1 MKKIVFLIALALAS
15 SALVS
20 SGYAQQGTP
29 SPTLDALQRADGV
42 KIVPEKFLRAYDPVT
57 IFFTTDTGPA
67 TGGPEDSPERLVM
80 MEPAVAGSWQW
91 LGPRALQF
99 RPADKWQPLAR
110 IKIGML
116 GHDKEAGGETELIP
130 LLPVPVSTLPAS
142 GDDPVNELDQ
152 ITLTF
157 AEPVDIAAL
166 ARLLSIELRPAPG
179 IGDEG
184 GLMLGAQDFDIQPL
198 ERNSRSDQ
206 QSYVV
211 KLHTSVPDG
220 RVVLVRLK
228 LADTPDFSDQI
239 FELRARTAVPFTMT
253 NSDCGRGFDAAT
265 TDGIMRCTSNAT
277 AGDSSGP
284 VDDNGNPVDNADAG
298 APPAPSGQNRGLT
311 FRFSSNPVAGDQL
324 SVRDALRISPPVDD
338 LTAEASN
345 GHLYIHGRF
354 LTDKV
359 YTLNVATG
367 ALKDDRG
374 RPLATGFS
382 EKFAFSPE
390 QSSLVWDASQGVV
403 ERFGPQLV
411 PLRGR
416 GYDRADVRIHAI
428 DPLSRDFWPFPQAG
442 LDTKDDDAPPLP
454 GKEPQKWAPSDDI
467 SADAIGARV
476 KALGSPA
483 ISQFVDLP
491 IHKGG
496 VDTKFG
502 LDLKPFFA
510 KIVGAYQPG
519 TYLVGLRAVDNQT
532 RHWLRVQVTDLTLSA
547 VEEQDRVRFAV
558 TSLGTGSPIGG
569 AQIQLDGLR
578 DGKYVTLAAGTTDA
592 QGFFSW
598 ELKQRAEAKI
608 RRVIVTKGLDT
619 LVIDPDHAPAQYA
632 QGNWTKPAASWLDWT
647 TNPDEDRAEQAR
659 TLCHVFTERPIYRPE
674 EPVHIKGYVRSYLG
688 GHLTL
693 PKQGGQIVI
702 TGPDKQEWRVPVKL
716 DAYGSFYHKFD
727 AETPATGDYKV
738 RFEPGDPAKAADQTE
753 PQQKSG
759 NDDENVDSQ
768 TKDNNADDGEADDA
782 QSDTTQPA
790 DADGNATTSDDASD
804 TADNTVQCGSIS
816 FKKEAYRLPTFEV
829 VLNNPQTVPLDSSF
843 NVDLIAR
850 YFAGGLLA
858 DRPIRWRAV
867 QYPYNW
873 TPPGHDGFLF
883 STDSRY
889 SGGDE
894 FKSSPALERDG
905 STDAGG
911 ASRITFDTT
920 IEPTAQPRRYMIEA
934 TVTGDD
940 DLQVRSITNV
950 CAVPPFV
957 LGLKVPRYVPKPGA
971 IEPQILAVDGNGDP
985 VAGLEMTARLIHRNW
1000 TSTLQASD
1008 FSQGS
1013 AKYVT
1018 QEMDDTVLER
1028 KITSTKD
1035 IQTLALE
1042 ATDAGVYIIQLE
1054 ATDKIGRRQ
1063 QVSVDFFVGG
1073 TTPVTWSQAPART
1086 AVVTTDK
1093 DSYIP
1098 GETANLL
1105 IQSPFQTARAL
1116 AVIEEPEGK
1125 FRYDWVDI
1133 ADGYGHYAV
1142 TVRKEYMPEVPVHF
1156 LIMRGRLETSTPS
1169 PNAPFDQGKPVTIA
1183 ATKTVT
1189 VKPVKNTVTVT
1200 MDYPKKARPG
1210 DEVEVTLHLADDTGH
1225 PIAGNATFWMI
1236 DQAVLSLAPEQ
1247 PLDPLHNFI
1256 VKRQSTMA
1264 LRDTRNMAFGI
1275 IPLDEVP
1282 GGDEREDWGTDNNI
1296 SVRKNF
1302 TPVPIYL
1309 PDVKV
1314 GPDGTAK
1321 IKVKL
1326 PDSLTVF
1333 KLRAKAVSGPDR
1345 FGYGTG
1351 EMLIRQEIVAQPAL
1365 PRFLRFGDQFEAGVN
1380 ARVVEGGG
1388 GGGIATIASDGLTL
1402 EGGKDLSF
1410 VWEQNKPAHIGV
1422 LASVPEPK
1430 PGKED
1435 VRLRFGVERQADHA
1449 RDNVE
1454 ITLPVKPDRIPTRDY
1469 EIVEI
1474 PAGGSKTLS
1483 VPQEDV
1489 RPGSFQRVMTL
1500 TSDPAL
1506 AKLVA
1511 GLNVLLES
1519 PYGSTEQ
1526 RISLASSSV
1535 VFKSFAPILAAA
1547 KLDKRVDDDV
1557 HNTVLAIGQAVDAD
1571 GLVGFWPHSRGNVS
1585 LTAWAYSFLVA
1596 ADKAGEPTDKA
1607 LTDRLASVLKLSL
1620 RSDYPHLITG
1630 DEIRERVEALTALA
1644 EGGKLDPAYT
1654 AELARS
1660 AALMPNVSVARMTAA
1675 AAGAPDADQRLV
1687 GGLADTMWS
1696 RVRILSRNGQLV
1708 YDGQAQDDG
1717 NPIILPSEARS
1728 LAETVRAAALTS
1740 EADPRYPALKNAL
1753 LQLGEG
1759 DGWGSTNATSAA
1771 IRALATAW
1779 QRPTTPLPL
1788 TLTQNAV
1795 VQARTLDA
1803 NTPVLRQVTLDPGSV
1818 TINNMGTTSA
1828 LALVETSYLSAEAGY
1843 KAQAQSQGFA
1853 LTRTLYRVAAGDVP
1867 PEKLTPDAKGTI
1879 TLKVGDVLEER
1890 VELVVS
1896 EDRTH
1901 VALTMPLAAGLDP
1914 LNPNIATAPA
1924 EAAPAVASTLP
1935 SDWVSYGDDQ
1945 VFSASDRLP
1954 KGNYTFAYRM
1964 RALIPG
1970 SYTQPQAFAETMYQ
1984 KGVRGTSA
1992 ALQIV
1997 VVAK

>member
-15 SALVS
+15 STLIA
-20 SGYAQQGTP
+20 SGHAQQGAA
-29 SPTLDALQRADGV
+29 SPTLDVLQRADGV
-42 KIVPEKFLRAYDPVT
+42 KIVPERFLRAYDPVT
-57 IFFTTDTGPA
+57 IFFPTDTGPA
-67 TGGPEDSPERLVM
+67 AGGPEDSPERFVT
-80 MEPAVAGSWQW
+80 MEPAAAGAWQW

-99 RPADKWQPLAR
+99 RPADKWQPLSR
-110 IKIGML
+110 LKVTML
-116 GHDKEAGGETELIP
+116 AHDKAAGGETELIP
-130 LLPVPVSTLPAS
+130 LLPVPVSTAPAAT
-142 GDDPVNELDQ
+142 DDPISELDQ

-157 AEPVDIAAL
+157 AEPVDVAAL
-166 ARLLSIELRPAPG
+166 SRLLSIELRPAPG

-184 GLMLGAQDFDIQPL
+184 GLMLGAQDFDVQPL

-211 KLHTSVPDG
+211 KLHASVPDG
-220 RVVLVRLK
+220 RVALLRLK
-228 LADTPDFSDQI
+228 LADTPDFSDQT
-239 FELRARTAVPFTMT
+239 FELRVRTAVPFTMIS
-253 NSDCGRGFDAAT
+253 SDCGRGFDAAT
-265 TDGIMRCTSNAT
+265 SDDIMRCTSNAT
-277 AGDSSGP
+277 VSDDSAA
-284 VDDNGNPVDNADAG
+284 VDDDGNPLDNAEA
-298 APPAPSGQNRGLT
+298 APADRSGRGLI
-311 FRFSSNPVAGDQL
+311 FRFSSNPLAGKQF

-338 LTAEASN
+338 LTAEASD
-345 GHLYIHGRF
+345 GRLYINGRF

-359 YTLNVATG
+359 YTLDVTAG
-367 ALKDDRG
+367 ALADDRG
-374 RPLATGFS
+374 RPLATGFGQ
-382 EKFAFSPE
+382 KFAFAPE

-428 DPLSRDFWPFPQAG
+428 DPLSRDFWPFPQSG
-442 LDTKDDDAPPLP
+442 LDTDDDEAPPLP
-454 GKEPQKWAPSDDI
+454 GKEPQKWADSDEI
-467 SADAIGARV
+467 SADAIQARV

-483 ISQFVDLP
+483 ISEFVDLP

-502 LDLKPFFA
+502 LDLKSFFA
-510 KIVGAYQPG
+510 RIAGPDQPG

-558 TSLGTGSPIGG
+558 TSLAKGNPISG
-569 AQIQLDGLR
+569 AQIRLDGLR
-578 DGKYVTLAAGTTDA
+578 DGKFVTLATGTTDA

-598 ELKQRAEAKI
+598 ELQQRADAKI

-619 LVIDPDHAPAQYA
+619 LVVDPDHAPAQYA
-632 QGNWTKPAASWLDWT
+632 ADNWTKPSAAWLDWT
-647 TNPDEDRAEQAR
+647 TNPTDSRTEQSR

-693 PKQGGQIVI
+693 PTQGGQIVI
-702 TGPDKQEWRVPVKL
+702 TGPDKQEWRVPVRL
-716 DAYGSFYHKFD
+716 DAFGGFYHKFD
-727 AETPATGDYKV
+727 AETPATGDYEV
-738 RFEPGDPAKAADQTE
+738 HFEPGDTAGATDQDQPAQT
-753 PQQKSG
+753 SG
-759 NDDENVDSQ
+759 EDG
-768 TKDNNADDGEADDA
+768 NADGQASDNATDDA
-782 QSDTTQPA
+782 QADDNQADTAESADSDSSA
-790 DADGNATTSDDASD
+790 ASP
-804 TADNTVQCGSIS
+804 ADNTVQCGSIS

-873 TPPGHDGFLF
+873 TPPGHEGFFF

-911 ASRITFDTT
+911 ASRISFDTT

-950 CAVPPFV
+950 FAVPPFV
-957 LGLKVPRYVPKPGA
+957 LGLKVPRYVPNPGA
-971 IEPQILAVDGNGDP
+971 IEPEILAVDGNGEP

-1018 QEMDDTVLER
+1018 QVMDDTVLER
-1028 KITSTKD
+1028 KITSTRD

-1042 ATDAGVYIIQLE
+1042 AKDAGVYVIQLE
-1054 ATDKIGRRQ
+1054 ASDRIGRQQ

-1073 TTPVTWSQAPART
+1073 TTPVTWAQAPART

-1116 AVIEEPEGK
+1116 AVVEEPEGK

-1142 TVRKEYMPEVPVHF
+1142 PVRKEYTPQIPVHF
-1156 LIMRGRLETSTPS
+1156 LILRGRLETSIPS

-1183 ATKTVT
+1183 ATKAVT
-1189 VKPVKNTVTVT
+1189 VKPVKNTVNLTL
-1200 MDYPKKARPG
+1200 DYPKKARPG
-1210 DEVEVTLHLADDTGH
+1210 DEVEVTLHLADDSGQ
-1225 PIAGNATFWMI
+1225 PIAGDATFWMI

-1247 PLDPLHNFI
+1247 PLDPLPNFI

-1264 LRDTRNMAFGI
+1264 LRDTRNMAFGV

-1282 GGDEREDWGTDNNI
+1282 GGDEREEWGTDNNI

-1309 PDVKV
+1309 PDVKI
-1314 GPDGTAK
+1314 GPDGIAK

-1365 PRFLRFGDQFEAGVN
+1365 PRFLRYGDQFEAGII
-1380 ARVVEGGG
+1380 ARIVEGGG
-1388 GGGIATIASDGLTL
+1388 GAGAASIASDGLTL
-1402 EGGKDLSF
+1402 EGSKDLSF
-1410 VWEQNKPAHIGV
+1410 AWEQNKPAHIGV
-1422 LASVPEPK
+1422 LAEVPEPR

-1435 VRLRFGVERQADHA
+1435 VQLRFGVERVADHA
-1449 RDNVE
+1449 SDAVE
-1454 ITLPVKPDRIPTRDY
+1454 ITLPLKSDRIPTKHY

-1474 PAGGSKTLS
+1474 PAGGSKTLPA
-1483 VPQEDV
+1483 PQQDV
-1489 RPGSFQRVMTL
+1489 RPGSFQRAMTL
-1500 TSDPAL
+1500 TADPAL
-1506 AKLVA
+1506 VKLVA
-1511 GLNVLLES
+1511 GLNTLVES

-1526 RISLASSSV
+1526 RISLASSGIA
-1535 VFKSFAPILAAA
+1535 FKSFAPILAAA
-1547 KLDKRVDDDV
+1547 NLDKRIDGDV

-1571 GLVGFWPHSRGNVS
+1571 GLVGFWPHSKGNVS

-1596 ADKAGEPTDKA
+1596 ADKVGVPTDKA
-1607 LTDRLASVLKLSL
+1607 LSDRLASVLKLSL
-1620 RSDYPHLITG
+1620 RSDYPHLLSG

-1675 AAGAPDADQRLV
+1675 AAGAPDADPRLV

-1708 YDGQAQDDG
+1708 YDGQAEDG
-1717 NPIILPSEARS
+1717 GSPIILPSETRS
-1728 LAETVRAAALTS
+1728 LAEMVRAAALTS
-1740 EADPRYPALKNAL
+1740 ETDPRYPALKNAL
-1753 LQLGEG
+1753 LQLGGG

-1771 IRALATAW
+1771 IRALAAAW

-1788 TLTQNAV
+1788 TLAQNGKF
-1795 VQARTLDA
+1795 QNLTLDA
-1803 NTPVLRQVTLDPGSV
+1803 NAPVLRQVSLDPGAV
-1818 TINNMGTTSA
+1818 TIQNTGTTTA
-1828 LALVETSYLSAEAGY
+1828 LALVETTYLSAEAGY
-1843 KAQAQSQGFA
+1843 TAQAESRGFA
-1853 LTRTLYRVAAGDVP
+1853 LTRTLFRVPAGNAP
-1867 PEKLTPDAKGTI
+1867 LEKLVPDAKGAI
-1879 TLKVGDVLEER
+1879 QLKVGDVLEER
-1890 VELVVS
+1890 IELVVS

-1901 VALTMPLAAGLDP
+1901 VALTLPLAAGLDP

-1924 EAAPAVASTLP
+1924 EATPAVAPTLP
-1935 SDWVSYGDDQ
+1935 TDWISYGDDQ
-1945 VFSASDRLP
+1945 VFCASDRLP
-1954 KGNYTFAYRM
+1954 KGNYTFAYRT

-1970 SYTQPQAFAETMYQ
+1970 SYTQPQALAETMYQ
-1984 KGVRGTSA
+1984 KGLRGMSA
-1992 ALQIV
+1992 AMQIV
-1997 VVAK
+1997 VAK

>member
-1 MKKIVFLIALALAS
+1 MKKIVFLFALALAS
-15 SALVS
+15 SALIS
-20 SGYAQQGTP
+20 SGYAQQGAP
-29 SPTLDALQRADGV
+29 SPALDVLQRADGV

-57 IFFTTDTGPA
+57 IFFPADTGPA
-67 TGGPEDSPERLVM
+67 GGGPEDSPERFVT
-80 MEPAVAGSWQW
+80 MEPAVAGAWQW

-110 IKIGML
+110 VKVKML
-116 GHDKEAGGETELIP
+116 GHDKDAGSQTELIS
-130 LLPVPVSTLPAS
+130 LLPVPVSTVPAS

-184 GLMLGAQDFDIQPL
+184 GLMLGAKDFDIQPL

-228 LADTPDFSDQI
+228 LADTQDFSDQI

-265 TDGIMRCTSNAT
+265 TDGIMRCTSNST
-277 AGDSSGP
+277 AGYSGGA
-284 VDDNGNPVDNADAG
+284 VDDNGNPVEDADAG
-298 APPAPSGQNRGLT
+298 TPASSSGQGRGLL
-311 FRFSSNPVAGDQL
+311 FRFSSNPVAGEQL
-324 SVRDALRISPPVDD
+324 SVRDALRITPPVDD
-338 LTAEASN
+338 LTAEASS
-345 GHLYIHGRF
+345 GRLYVHGRF

-359 YTLNVATG
+359 YTLNVAAG

-382 EKFAFSPE
+382 QKFAFSPE

-411 PLRGR
+411 PVRGR

-454 GKEPQKWAPSDDI
+454 GKEPQKWATGDDI

-502 LDLKPFFA
+502 LDLKPLFA
-510 KIVGAYQPG
+510 KIAGADQPG
-519 TYLVGLRAVDNQT
+519 TYLIGLRAVDNQT

-558 TSLGTGSPIGG
+558 TSLGTGSPISG

-578 DGKYVTLAAGTTDA
+578 DGKYVTLATGTTDA

-632 QGNWTKPAASWLDWT
+632 QSNWTKPAASWLDWT
-647 TNPDEDRAEQAR
+647 TNPDEDRVEQAR

-674 EPVHIKGYVRSYLG
+674 EPVHIKGYVRNYLG

-716 DAYGSFYHKFD
+716 DAAGSFYHKFD

-738 RFEPGDPAKAADQTE
+738 HFEPGDVAKAADQTAPE
-753 PQQKSG
+753 QKSG

-768 TKDNNADDGEADDA
+768 TNDGNTDDGKAHDA

-790 DADGNATTSDDASD
+790 DANGNAAVSDDAGD

-911 ASRITFDTT
+911 ASRISFDTT

-950 CAVPPFV
+950 YAVPPFV
-957 LGLKVPRYVPKPGA
+957 LGLKVPRYVAKPGA
-971 IEPQILAVDGNGDP
+971 IEPQILAVDGNGDA

-1018 QEMDDTVLER
+1018 QEMDETVLER

-1035 IQTLALE
+1035 IQTLALN

-1073 TTPVTWSQAPART
+1073 NTPVTWSQAPART
-1086 AVVTTDK
+1086 AIVTTDK

-1189 VKPVKNTVTVT
+1189 VKPVKNTVTVS

-1210 DEVEVTLHLADDTGH
+1210 DEVEVTLHLADDLGH

-1236 DQAVLSLAPEQ
+1236 DQAVLSLATEQ
-1247 PLDPLHNFI
+1247 PLDPLPNFI
-1256 VKRQSTMA
+1256 VKRQSTMT

-1365 PRFLRFGDQFEAGVN
+1365 PRFLRSGDQFEAGVI

-1388 GGGIATIASDGLTL
+1388 GGGVAAIASDGLTL
-1402 EGGKDLSF
+1402 QGSKDVSF
-1410 VWEQNKPAHIGV
+1410 TWEQNKPAHIGV

-1435 VRLRFGVERQADHA
+1435 VRLRFSVERQADHA

-1454 ITLPVKPDRIPTRDY
+1454 ITLPVKPDRIPTKHY

-1483 VPQEDV
+1483 APQEDV

-1511 GLNVLLES
+1511 GLNVLVES

-1526 RISLASSSV
+1526 RISLASSGV
-1535 VFKSFAPILAAA
+1535 AFKSFTPILAAA
-1547 KLDKRVDDDV
+1547 RLDKRIDDDV
-1557 HNTVLAIGQAVDAD
+1557 HNTVLAIGQAVDSD
-1571 GLVGFWPHSRGNVS
+1571 GLVSFWPHSKGNVS

-1675 AAGAPDADQRLV
+1675 AAGAPDADPRLV
-1687 GGLADTMWS
+1687 GGLADAMWS
-1696 RVRILSRNGQLV
+1696 RVHILSRNGELV
-1708 YDGQAQDDG
+1708 YNGQTQDGG

-1728 LAETVRAAALTS
+1728 LAEMVRAAALTS
-1740 EADPRYPALKNAL
+1740 ETDPRYPALKNAL

-1788 TLTQNAV
+1788 TLTQNGVA
-1795 VQARTLDA
+1795 QSRTLDA
-1803 NTPVLRQVTLDPGSV
+1803 NAPVLREVTLDPGSV

-1828 LALVETSYLSAEAGY
+1828 LALVETSYLPAEAGY

-1853 LTRTLYRVAAGDVP
+1853 LTRTLYRVAAGDAP
-1867 PEKLTPDAKGTI
+1867 LEKLAPDANGTI
-1879 TLKVGDVLEER
+1879 ALKVGDVLEER

-1924 EAAPAVASTLP
+1924 EATPAAASTLP

-1970 SYTQPQAFAETMYQ
+1970 SYTQPQALAETMYQ
-1984 KGVRGTSA
+1984 KGVQGTSA
-1992 ALQIV
+1992 AVQIV
-1997 VVAK
+1997 VAK

>member
-1 MKKIVFLIALALAS
+1 MKPMKKIAFLIALSVAS
-15 SALVS
+15 SAPIATVQ
-20 SGYAQQGTP
+20 AQQP
-29 SPTLDALQRADGV
+29 AAPLSLDVLNRADGV
-42 KIVPEKFLRAYDPVT
+42 KIVPERFLRAYDPVT
-57 IFFTTDTGPA
+57 IFFAADIGPA
-67 TGGPEDSPERLVM
+67 AGGPEDSPERFVT
-80 MEPAVAGSWQW
+80 MEPQAAGAWQW

-99 RPADKWQPLAR
+99 RPADKWKPLDR
-110 IKIGML
+110 IKVKMTG
-116 GHDKEAGGETELIP
+116 DGGETGSEAELIP
-130 LLPVPVSTLPAS
+130 LLPLPVSTLPAA
-142 GDDPVNELDQ
+142 DADPVNDLDQ
-152 ITLTF
+152 ITMTF
-157 AEPVDIAAL
+157 AEPVDVAAL
-166 ARLLSIELRPAPG
+166 KRLLSIELRPSPG

-184 GLMLGAQDFDIQPL
+184 GLMLGAQDFDVQPL
-198 ERNSRSDQ
+198 ERSARGDQ

-211 KLHTSVPDG
+211 KFHTAVPDG
-220 RVVLVRLK
+220 RVALVRLK
-228 LADTPDFSDQI
+228 LADTPDLSDQT
-239 FELRARTAVPFTMT
+239 FELRVRTAVPFTMT
-253 NSDCGRGFDAAT
+253 SSDCGRGFDTAT
-265 TDGIMRCTSNAT
+265 VDGIMRCTSSAT
-277 AGDSSGP
+277 SSGSSET
-284 VDDNGNPVDNADAG
+284 VDDNGNPVDDGNG
-298 APPAPSGQNRGLT
+298 ARTFRSSKARSLI
-311 FRFSSNPVAGDQL
+311 FRFSGNPVAGEQF
-324 SVRDALRISPPVDD
+324 SARDALRITPPVDD
-338 LTAEASN
+338 LTAQASN
-345 GHLYIHGRF
+345 GRLYVHGRF

-359 YTLNVATG
+359 YTLNIAAG
-367 ALKDDRG
+367 ALKDDRD

-382 EKFAFSPE
+382 RKFAFSPE
-390 QSSLVWDASQGVV
+390 PASLAWDASQGIV
-403 ERFGPQLV
+403 ERFGPQVV

-416 GYDRADVRIHAI
+416 GYDRADIRVHAI
-428 DPLSRDFWPFPQAG
+428 DPLSRDFWPFPQVG

-454 GKEPQKWAPSDDI
+454 GKEPQKWANVDDI
-467 SADAIGARV
+467 SADAVAARI

-510 KIVGAYQPG
+510 KIVGADQPG
-519 TYLVGLRAVDNQT
+519 TYLIGLRAVDDQA

-547 VEEQDRVRFAV
+547 VEEPDRVRFAV
-558 TSLGTGSPIGG
+558 TSLASGKPVDA
-569 AQIQLDGLR
+569 AQIRLDGLR
-578 DGKYVTLAAGTTDA
+578 DGKFVTLATGMTDA

-598 ELKQRAEAKI
+598 DLDNRGEARI

-632 QGNWTKPAASWLDWT
+632 LNNWTKPSTSWLDWT
-647 TNPDEDRAEQAR
+647 TNPDEGRDEQAR

-688 GHLTL
+688 GHLSL
-693 PKQGGQIVI
+693 AKAGGQVVI
-702 TGPDKQEWRVPVKL
+702 TGPDKQEWRIPVQL
-716 DAYGSFYHKFD
+716 DEFGAFYHKFD
-727 AETPATGDYKV
+727 AATPATGDYEV
-738 RFEPGDPAKAADQTE
+738 HFEPNDPTKAENDDQPAQKPDDGDGSNDNQGSNGGDDGGTQDAQADSGQAAAAD
-753 PQQKSG
+753 SG
-759 NDDENVDSQ
+759 
-768 TKDNNADDGEADDA
+768 
-782 QSDTTQPA
+782 DTGDKTL
-790 DADGNATTSDDASD
+790 
-804 TADNTVQCGSIS
+804 QCGSVS

-829 VLNNPQTVPLDSSF
+829 VLNNPQTVPLDASF

-889 SGGDE
+889 SGGGE

-905 STDAGG
+905 GTDAGG
-911 ASRITFDTT
+911 ASRISFDTT

-950 CAVPPFV
+950 YAVPPFV
-957 LGLKVPRYVPKPGA
+957 LGLKVARYVQKPGA
-971 IEPQILAVDGNGDP
+971 VESQILAVDGNGAP
-985 VAGLEMTARLIHRNW
+985 VEGLEMTARLIHRNW

-1018 QEMDDTVLER
+1018 QEMDETVLER

-1042 ATDAGVYIIQLE
+1042 AKEAGVYFIQLE
-1054 ATDKIGRRQ
+1054 ASDRVGRRQ

-1073 TTPVTWSQAPART
+1073 STPVTWAQPPART

-1105 IQSPFQTARAL
+1105 IQSPFQSARAL
-1116 AVIEEPEGK
+1116 AIVEEPEGK
-1125 FRYDWVDI
+1125 FHYDWVDI
-1133 ADGYGHYAV
+1133 ADGYGHYALP
-1142 TVRKEYMPEVPVHF
+1142 VRKEQMPEVPVHF
-1156 LIMRGRLETSTPS
+1156 LIMRGRLENSTPA

-1210 DEVEVTLHLADDTGH
+1210 DEVEVTLHLADDLGQ
-1225 PIAGNATFWMI
+1225 PIAGDATFWMI
-1236 DQAVLSLAPEQ
+1236 DQAVLSLATEQ
-1247 PLDPLHNFI
+1247 PLDPLPNFI
-1256 VKRQSTMA
+1256 VKRKSTMA

-1309 PDVKV
+1309 PDVKI
-1314 GPDGTAK
+1314 GSDGTAK

-1351 EMLIRQEIVAQPAL
+1351 EMLIRQEIVAQAAL
-1365 PRFLRFGDQFEAGVN
+1365 PRFLRAGDRFEAGMI

-1388 GGGIATIASDGLTL
+1388 GQGAATIASDGLALTDN
-1402 EGGKDLSF
+1402 KDISF
-1410 VWEQNKPAHIGV
+1410 AWEQNKPAHIAV
-1422 LASVPEPK
+1422 QASVPEQK
-1430 PGKED
+1430 PGKD
-1435 VRLRFGVERQADHA
+1435 NVRLRFGVERLADHS
-1449 RDNVE
+1449 RDAVE
-1454 ITLPVKPDRIPTRDY
+1454 ITLPVKADSIPARHY

-1474 PAGGSKTLS
+1474 PAGSEKILPA
-1483 VPQEDV
+1483 PQEAM
-1489 RPGSFQRVMTL
+1489 RPESFQRVMTL
-1500 TSDPAL
+1500 ASDPAL
-1506 AKLVA
+1506 IKLVA
-1511 GLNVLLES
+1511 GLNGLVES

-1526 RISLASSSV
+1526 RMSLASSGLA
-1535 VFKSFAPILAAA
+1535 FKSFAPVLAAA
-1547 KLDKRVDDDV
+1547 KLDKRIDNDV
-1557 HNTVLAIGQAVDAD
+1557 HNTVLAIGQAIDAD
-1571 GLVGFWPHSRGNVS
+1571 GLVGFWPHSKGNVS

-1607 LTDRLASVLKLSL
+1607 LTERLANVLKLSL
-1620 RSDYPHLITG
+1620 RSDYPHLLSG
-1630 DEIRERVEALTALA
+1630 NEIRERVEALTALA
-1644 EGGKLDPAYT
+1644 DGGKLDPAYT
-1654 AELARS
+1654 AEFARS
-1660 AALMPNVSVARMTAA
+1660 AAQMPNVSVARMTAA
-1675 AAGAPDADQRLV
+1675 AAAAPDADQRLV
-1687 GGLADTMWS
+1687 GNLTEAMWS
-1696 RVRILSRNGQLV
+1696 RVRILSRNGELV
-1708 YDGQAQDDG
+1708 YNGQAQDEG
-1717 NPIILPSEARS
+1717 NPQILPSETRS
-1728 LAETVRAAALTS
+1728 LAEMVRAAALTS

-1759 DGWGSTNATSAA
+1759 DGWGSTNATAAA

-1779 QRPTTPLPL
+1779 QRPTRPLPL
-1788 TLTQNAV
+1788 TVTQNGN
-1795 VQARTLDA
+1795 VQSLTLDA
-1803 NTPVLRQVTLDPGSV
+1803 NAPVLRQVISDPSAV
-1818 TINNMGTTSA
+1818 TIHNNGTA
-1828 LALVETSYLSAEAGY
+1828 PVLALVETSYLSAEPGY
-1843 KAQAQSQGFA
+1843 KAQAHSEGFA
-1853 LTRTLYRVAAGDVP
+1853 LTRTLYRVPAGNAP
-1867 PEKLTPDAKGTI
+1867 LEKLAPDANGTI
-1879 TLKVGDVLEER
+1879 ALKVGDVVEER
-1890 VELVVS
+1890 VDLVVS

-1901 VALTMPLAAGLDP
+1901 VALTLPLAAGLDP

-1924 EAAPAVASTLP
+1924 EATPAMAPTLTA
-1935 SDWVSYGDDQ
+1935 DWTSYNDDQ
-1945 VFSASDRLP
+1945 VFCAYDRLP

-1970 SYTQPQAFAETMYQ
+1970 TYTQPQALAETIYQ
-1984 KGVRGTSA
+1984 KGVDGTSA
-1992 ALQIV
+1992 ATRIV
-1997 VVAK
+1997 VVK

>member
-15 SALVS
+15 STLIS
-20 SGYAQQGTP
+20 SGHAQQVTAP
-29 SPTLDALQRADGV
+29 PTLDVLQRADGV

-57 IFFTTDTGPA
+57 IFFPADTGPA
-67 TGGPEDSPERLVM
+67 TGGPEDSPERYVA
-80 MEPAVAGSWQW
+80 MEPAMAGAWQW

-110 IKIGML
+110 IKVKML
-116 GHDKEAGGETELIP
+116 GRDEAAGSEAELIP

-142 GDDPVNELDQ
+142 GRDPVNELDQ

-157 AEPVDIAAL
+157 AEPVDVAAL
-166 ARLLSIELRPAPG
+166 TRLLSIELRPAPG

-184 GLMLGAQDFDIQPL
+184 GLKLGAQDFDIQPL
-198 ERNSRSDQ
+198 ERNSRGDQ

-220 RVVLVRLK
+220 RVVLMRLK
-228 LADTPDFSDQI
+228 LADTPDFSDQT
-239 FELRARTAVPFTMT
+239 FELRVRTAVPFTMV

-265 TDGIMRCTSNAT
+265 SDGIMRCTSGST
-277 AGDSSGP
+277 TSDSSGA
-284 VDDNGNPVDNADAG
+284 VDDNGNPVDDADARSQ
-298 APPAPSGQNRGLT
+298 AYPSGQGRGLI
-311 FRFSSNPVAGDQL
+311 FRFSSNPVAGEQF

-338 LTAEASN
+338 LTAEASS
-345 GHLYIHGRF
+345 GRLYVHGRF

-359 YTLNVATG
+359 YTLNVAAG

-374 RPLATGFS
+374 RPLATGFNQ
-382 EKFAFSPE
+382 KFAFAPE
-390 QSSLVWDASQGVV
+390 QTSLAWDASQGVV

-416 GYDRADVRIHAI
+416 GYDRADLRIHAV

-442 LDTKDDDAPPLP
+442 LDTKDDEAPPLP
-454 GKEPQKWAPSDDI
+454 GKEPQKWADADDV
-467 SADAIGARV
+467 SADAVEARI

-502 LDLKPFFA
+502 LDLKPLFA
-510 KIVGAYQPG
+510 KIVGEGQPG
-519 TYLVGLRAVDNQT
+519 TYLVGLRAVDDQT

-547 VEEQDRVRFAV
+547 VEERDRVHFAV
-558 TSLGTGSPIGG
+558 TSLATGNPIDG
-569 AQIQLDGLR
+569 AQIRLDGLR
-578 DGKYVTLAAGTTDA
+578 DGKFITLATGTTDT
-592 QGFFSW
+592 QGFFAW
-598 ELKQRAEAKI
+598 NLDQRADAKI

-632 QGNWTKPAASWLDWT
+632 QDNWTKPSASWLNWT
-647 TNPDEDRAEQAR
+647 TNPEEDRTEPAR

-693 PKQGGQIVI
+693 PQQGGQIVI
-702 TGPDKQEWRVPVKL
+702 TGPDKQEWRVPVQL
-716 DAYGSFYHKFD
+716 DAFGGFYHKFD
-727 AETPATGDYKV
+727 AETPATGDYEV
-738 RFEPGDPAKAADQTE
+738 HFEPGDPAKATDETQPE
-753 PQQKSG
+753 QKSG
-759 NDDENVDSQ
+759 SDDENVDGQAS
-768 TKDNNADDGEADDA
+768 DNNTDDGKADDA
-782 QSDTTQPA
+782 QADTTQAA
-790 DADGNATTSDDASD
+790 DASDSD
-804 TADNTVQCGSIS
+804 TADNTVQCGSVS

-894 FKSSPALERDG
+894 FKSSPTLERDG

-911 ASRITFDTT
+911 ASRISFDTT

-940 DLQVRSITNV
+940 DLQVRSISNV
-950 CAVPPFV
+950 YAVPPFV

-971 IEPQILAVDGNGDP
+971 IEPQILAVDGNGEP

-1054 ATDKIGRRQ
+1054 ASDRIGRRQ

-1073 TTPVTWSQAPART
+1073 STPVTWAQAPART
-1086 AVVTTDK
+1086 ATVTTDK

-1105 IQSPFQTARAL
+1105 IQSPFQAARAL

-1142 TVRKEYMPEVPVHF
+1142 PVRKEYTPEIPVHF
-1156 LIMRGRLETSTPS
+1156 LIMRGRLDASIPS

-1189 VKPVKNTVTVT
+1189 VKPVKNTVTVS

-1210 DEVEVTLHLADDTGH
+1210 DEVEVTLHLADDLGQ
-1225 PIAGNATFWMI
+1225 PLAGAATFWMI
-1236 DQAVLSLAPEQ
+1236 DQAVLSLATEQ
-1247 PLDPLHNFI
+1247 PLDPLPNFI

-1264 LRDTRNMAFGI
+1264 LRDTRNMAFGV
-1275 IPLDEVP
+1275 IPLEEVP

-1309 PDVKV
+1309 PDVKI

-1365 PRFLRFGDQFEAGVN
+1365 PRFLRSGDRFEAGVI

-1388 GGGIATIASDGLTL
+1388 GGGVASIASDGLML

-1422 LASVPEPK
+1422 LATVPEPK

-1435 VRLRFGVERQADHA
+1435 VRLRFGVERVADHA
-1449 RDNVE
+1449 RDTVE
-1454 ITLPVKPDRIPTRDY
+1454 ITLPVKPDRIPIKHY

-1474 PAGGSKTLS
+1474 PAGSSKTLPA
-1483 VPQEDV
+1483 PQEDV

-1506 AKLVA
+1506 VKLVA
-1511 GLNVLLES
+1511 GLNTLVQS

-1526 RISLASSSV
+1526 RISLASSGLA
-1535 VFKSFAPILAAA
+1535 FKSFTPILAAA
-1547 KLDKRVDDDV
+1547 KLDSRVDGDV
-1557 HNTVLAIGQAVDAD
+1557 HNTVLAISQAVDSD
-1571 GLVGFWPHSRGNVS
+1571 GLVGFWPHSKGNVT

-1596 ADKAGEPTDKA
+1596 ADKAGEPTDKT

-1620 RSDYPHLITG
+1620 RSDYPHLLTG
-1630 DEIRERVEALTALA
+1630 NEIRERVEALTALA

-1675 AAGAPDADQRLV
+1675 AAAAPDADQRLV
-1687 GGLADTMWS
+1687 GGLVDTMWS
-1696 RVRILSRNGQLV
+1696 RVRILSRNGELV
-1708 YDGQAQDDG
+1708 YNGQAQDEG
-1717 NPIILPSEARS
+1717 NNPIILPSETRS
-1728 LAETVRAAALTS
+1728 LAEMVRAAALTS
-1740 EADPRYPALKNAL
+1740 ETDPRYPALKSAL

-1771 IRALATAW
+1771 IQALATAW

-1788 TLTQNAV
+1788 TLAQNGN
-1795 VQARTLDA
+1795 VQNLTLDA
-1803 NTPVLRQVTLDPGSV
+1803 NTPVLRQVTLDPGAV
-1818 TINNMGTTSA
+1818 TIRNTGTTSA
-1828 LALVETSYLSAEAGY
+1828 LALVETSYLSAEPGY

-1853 LTRTLYRVAAGDVP
+1853 LTRTLYRVPAGNAP
-1867 PEKLTPDAKGTI
+1867 LEKLTPDSNGTI
-1879 TLKVGDVLEER
+1879 QLKVGDVLEER

-1901 VALTMPLAAGLDP
+1901 VALTLPLAAGLDP

-1924 EAAPAVASTLP
+1924 EATPAIASTLP
-1935 SDWVSYGDDQ
+1935 ADWTSYGDDQ
-1945 VFSASDRLP
+1945 VFCASDRLP
-1954 KGNYTFAYRM
+1954 KGNYTFAYRT

-1984 KGVRGTSA
+1984 KGVQGTSA
-1992 ALQIV
+1992 AVQIV
-1997 VVAK
+1997 VAK

>member
-1 MKKIVFLIALALAS
+1 MKKIAFLIALALAS
-15 SALVS
+15 STLIS
-20 SGYAQQGTP
+20 SGHAQQGVP
-29 SPTLDALQRADGV
+29 SPALDVLQRADGV
-42 KIVPEKFLRAYDPVT
+42 KIVPERFLRAYDPVT
-57 IFFTTDTGPA
+57 IFFATDTGPA
-67 TGGPEDSPERLVM
+67 TGGAEDSPERFVT
-80 MEPAVAGSWQW
+80 MEPAVSGAWQW

-110 IKIGML
+110 VKVKML
-116 GHDKEAGGETELIP
+116 DHDKGAGGETELIP
-130 LLPVPVSTLPAS
+130 LLPVPVSTAPAAT
-142 GDDPVNELDQ
+142 DDPVSELDQ

-157 AEPVDIAAL
+157 AEPVDVAAL
-166 ARLLSIELRPAPG
+166 SRLLSIELRPAPG

-198 ERNSRSDQ
+198 ERNSRGDQ

-211 KLHTSVPDG
+211 KLHQSVPDG
-220 RVVLVRLK
+220 RVAILRLK
-228 LADTPDFSDQI
+228 LADTPDFSDQT
-239 FELRARTAVPFTMT
+239 FELRVRTAVPFTMT
-253 NSDCGRGFDAAT
+253 SSDCGRGFDAT
-265 TDGIMRCTSNAT
+265 TSDGIMRCTSNAT
-277 AGDSSGP
+277 VSDYSAA
-284 VDDNGNPVDNADAG
+284 VDDDGNAADNADA
-298 APPAPSGQNRGLT
+298 APAARQGRGMI
-311 FRFSSNPVAGDQL
+311 FRFSSNPVVGEQF

-338 LTAEASN
+338 LTAEASD
-345 GHLYIHGRF
+345 GRLYVNGRF

-359 YTLNVATG
+359 YTLDVAAG
-367 ALKDDRG
+367 ALTDDRG
-374 RPLATGFS
+374 RPLADGFGQ
-382 EKFAFSPE
+382 KFAFAPE
-390 QSSLVWDASQGVV
+390 QSSLIWDASQGVV

-428 DPLSRDFWPFPQAG
+428 DPLSRDFWPFPQSG
-442 LDTKDDDAPPLP
+442 LDTDDDEAPPLP
-454 GKEPQKWAPSDDI
+454 GKEPQKWADNDEI
-467 SADAIGARV
+467 SADAIQARV

-502 LDLKPFFA
+502 LDLKSLLA
-510 KIVGAYQPG
+510 RIAGADQPG
-519 TYLVGLRAVDNQT
+519 SYLVGLRAVDSQT

-547 VEEQDRVRFAV
+547 VEEPDRVRFAV
-558 TSLGTGSPIGG
+558 TSLASGKPMDG
-569 AQIQLDGLR
+569 AQIRLDGLR
-578 DGKYVTLAAGTTDA
+578 DGKFVTLAAGTTDA

-598 ELKQRAEAKI
+598 ELQKRADAKI

-619 LVIDPDHAPAQYA
+619 LVVDPDHAPAQYA
-632 QGNWTKPAASWLDWT
+632 EDNWTKPSAAWLDWT
-647 TNPDEDRAEQAR
+647 TNPAESRTEQSR

-693 PKQGGQIVI
+693 PAQGGQIVI
-702 TGPDKQEWRVPVKL
+702 TGPDQQEWRVPVRL
-716 DAYGSFYHKFD
+716 DAFGGFYHKFD
-727 AETPATGDYKV
+727 SETPATGDYEV
-738 RFEPGDPAKAADQTE
+738 HFEPGDTAQATDQ
-753 PQQKSG
+753 
-759 NDDENVDSQ
+759 
-768 TKDNNADDGEADDA
+768 
-782 QSDTTQPA
+782 TQPA
-790 DADGNATTSDDASD
+790 QTSGEDENADGPSDGNTDEAQPGDSQAD
-804 TADNTVQCGSIS
+804 TAETAESDGSQSSAADNRVQCGSIS

-843 NVDLIAR
+843 NVDLVAR

-873 TPPGHDGFLF
+873 TPPGHEGFLF

-889 SGGDE
+889 SGGNE

-911 ASRITFDTT
+911 ASRISFDTT
-920 IEPTAQPRRYMIEA
+920 IEPTAQPRRYMVEA

-940 DLQVRSITNV
+940 DLQVRSITTV
-950 CAVPPFV
+950 YAVPPFV
-957 LGLKVPRYVPKPGA
+957 LGLKVPRYVPTPGA
-971 IEPQILAVDGNGDP
+971 IEPEILAVDGNGDP

-1018 QEMDDTVLER
+1018 QVMDETVLER
-1028 KITSTKD
+1028 KITSTSD

-1042 ATDAGVYIIQLE
+1042 AKDAGVYVIQLE
-1054 ATDKIGRRQ
+1054 ASDRIGRRQ

-1073 TTPVTWSQAPART
+1073 TTPVTWAQPPART

-1116 AVIEEPEGK
+1116 AVVEEPEGT

-1142 TVRKEYMPEVPVHF
+1142 PVRKEYTPEIPVHF
-1156 LIMRGRLETSTPS
+1156 LIMRGRLETSIPS

-1189 VKPVKNTVTVT
+1189 VKPVKNTVAVAL
-1200 MDYPKKARPG
+1200 DYPKKARPG
-1210 DEVEVTLHLADDTGH
+1210 DEVEVTLHLADDTGQ
-1225 PIAGNATFWMI
+1225 PIAGEATFWMI
-1236 DQAVLSLAPEQ
+1236 DQAVLSLATEQ
-1247 PLDPLHNFI
+1247 PLDPLPNFI

-1282 GGDEREDWGTDNNI
+1282 GGDEREEWGTDNNI

-1314 GPDGTAK
+1314 GPDGIAK

-1365 PRFLRFGDQFEAGVN
+1365 PRFLRYGDQFEAGII

-1388 GGGIATIASDGLTL
+1388 GAGVASIASDGLTL
-1402 EGGKDLSF
+1402 GGSKDLSF
-1410 VWEQNKPAHIGV
+1410 AWEENKPAHIGI
-1422 LASVPEPK
+1422 LAEVPEPK
-1430 PGKED
+1430 PGKDD
-1435 VRLRFGVERQADHA
+1435 VRLRFGVERLADHA
-1449 RDNVE
+1449 SDAVE
-1454 ITLPVKPDRIPTRDY
+1454 ITLPLKPDRIPTKHY
-1469 EIVEI
+1469 QIVEI
-1474 PAGGSKTLS
+1474 PAGGSKTL
-1483 VPQEDV
+1483 PATEGDV
-1489 RPGSFQRVMTL
+1489 RPGSFQRAMTL
-1500 TSDPAL
+1500 TSDPTL
-1506 AKLVA
+1506 VKLVA
-1511 GLNVLLES
+1511 GLNTLVES

-1526 RISLASSSV
+1526 RISLASSGV
-1535 VFKSFAPILAAA
+1535 AFKSFARMLAAA
-1547 KLDKRVDDDV
+1547 KFEKRIDGDV

-1571 GLVGFWPHSRGNVS
+1571 GLVGFWPHSKGNVS

-1620 RSDYPHLITG
+1620 RSDYPHLLSG
-1630 DEIRERVEALTALA
+1630 DEVRERVEALTALA
-1644 EGGKLDPAYT
+1644 EGGGLDPAYM

-1708 YDGQAQDDG
+1708 YDGQAEDG
-1717 NPIILPSEARS
+1717 GSPIILPSEARS
-1728 LAETVRAAALTS
+1728 LAEMVRAAALTS
-1740 EADPRYPALKNAL
+1740 ETDPRYPALTNAL
-1753 LQLGEG
+1753 LQLGDS

-1771 IRALATAW
+1771 IRALAAAW

-1788 TLTQNAV
+1788 TLTQSGN
-1795 VQARTLDA
+1795 VQNLALDA
-1803 NTPVLRQVTLDPGSV
+1803 NDPVLRQVTLDPSAV
-1818 TINNMGTTSA
+1818 TIQNTGTAPA

-1843 KAQAQSQGFA
+1843 SAQAESRGFA
-1853 LTRTLYRVAAGDVP
+1853 LTRTLYRVPAGNAP
-1867 PEKLTPDAKGTI
+1867 LEKLIPDAKGAI
-1879 TLKVGDVLEER
+1879 QLKVGDVLEER

-1901 VALTMPLAAGLDP
+1901 VALTLPLAAGLDP

-1924 EAAPAVASTLP
+1924 EATPAIAPSLP
-1935 SDWVSYGDDQ
+1935 TDWVSYGDDQ
-1945 VFSASDRLP
+1945 VFCASERLP
-1954 KGNYTFAYRM
+1954 KGNYTFAYRT

-1984 KGVRGTSA
+1984 KGVQGTSA
-1992 ALQIV
+1992 AVQIV
-1997 VVAK
+1997 VAK

>member
-1 MKKIVFLIALALAS
+1 MTKIVFLIALAFAS
-15 SALVS
+15 SSLTIS
-20 SGYAQQGTP
+20 SYAQQNMA
-29 SPTLDALQRADGV
+29 SPTLDMLQRSDGV
-42 KIVPEKFLRAYDPVT
+42 KIVPERFLRAYDPVT
-57 IFFTTDTGPA
+57 IFFPTDTGPA
-67 TGGPEDSPERLVM
+67 AGGPEDSPERFATV
-80 MEPAVAGSWQW
+80 EPATAGAWQW

-110 IKIGML
+110 VKIKMQGQ
-116 GHDKEAGGETELIP
+116 DKDAGGETELVP
-130 LLPVPVSTLPAS
+130 LLPVPVSTAPAA

-157 AEPVDIAAL
+157 AEPVDVAAL

-220 RVVLVRLK
+220 RVAILRLK
-228 LADTPDFSDQI
+228 LADTPDFSDQT
-239 FELRARTAVPFTMT
+239 FELRVRTAVPFTMT
-253 NSDCGRGFDAAT
+253 SSDCGQGFDATT
-265 TDGIMRCTSNAT
+265 TDGILRCTSNAT
-277 AGDSSGP
+277 VSSSSAST
-284 VDDNGNPVDNADAG
+284 DDNGNPVESADTANKG
-298 APPAPSGQNRGLT
+298 RGLI
-311 FRFSSNPVAGDQL
+311 FRFSSNPVTGAQF

-338 LTAEASN
+338 LSAEASN
-345 GHLYIHGRF
+345 GRLYVHGRF

-359 YTLNVATG
+359 YTLDVAAG
-367 ALKDDRG
+367 ALTDERG
-374 RPLATGFS
+374 RPLATGFNR
-382 EKFAFSPE
+382 KFAFAPE
-390 QSSLVWDASQGVV
+390 QASLVWDASQGVV

-411 PLRGR
+411 PVRGR

-442 LDTKDDDAPPLP
+442 LDTNDDDAPPLP
-454 GKEPQKWAPSDDI
+454 GKEPQKWANGDDI
-467 SADAIGARV
+467 SGDAITARV

-496 VDTKFG
+496 VDMKFG
-502 LDLKPFFA
+502 LDLKPLFA
-510 KIVGAYQPG
+510 RIAGTDQPG

-547 VEEQDRVRFAV
+547 VEEQSRVRFAV
-558 TSLGTGSPIGG
+558 TSLSNGKPISG
-569 AQIQLDGLR
+569 AQVRLDGLQN
-578 DGKYVTLAAGTTDA
+578 GKYVTLATGTTDA
-592 QGFFSW
+592 QGFYSW
-598 ELKQRAEAKI
+598 ELQQRAEARI

-619 LVIDPDHAPAQYA
+619 LVVDPDNAPAQYS
-632 QGNWTKPAASWLDWT
+632 QDNWTKPSTPWLNWT
-647 TNPDEDRAEQAR
+647 TNPQEDRTEQAR

-693 PKQGGQIVI
+693 PTQGGQIVI

-716 DAYGSFYHKFD
+716 DAYGDFYHKFD

-738 RFEPGDPAKAADQTE
+738 HFEPGDTAADENQ
-753 PQQKSG
+753 PAQKSG
-759 NDDENVDSQ
+759 DDENTDGQ
-768 TKDNNADDGEADDA
+768 ATDGNADDGQADDTQADSA
-782 QSDTTQPA
+782 QTA
-790 DADGNATTSDDASD
+790 DNADSGDD
-804 TADNTVQCGSIS
+804 TADNTTQCGSIS

-829 VLNNPQTVPLDSSF
+829 VLNNPQTVPLDASF

-911 ASRITFDTT
+911 ASRISFDTT

-950 CAVPPFV
+950 YAVPPFV

-971 IEPQILAVDGNGDP
+971 IEPEILAVDGNGEP

-1018 QEMDDTVLER
+1018 QEMDETVLER

-1035 IQTLALE
+1035 IRTLALE
-1042 ATDAGVYIIQLE
+1042 AKDAGVYIVQLE
-1054 ATDKIGRRQ
+1054 ASDRVGRRQ

-1073 TTPVTWSQAPART
+1073 TTPVTWAQPPART
-1086 AVVTTDK
+1086 ATVTTDK

-1116 AVIEEPEGK
+1116 AVVEEPEGK
-1125 FRYDWVDI
+1125 FHYDWVDI
-1133 ADGYGHYAV
+1133 ADGYGHYALP
-1142 TVRKEYMPEVPVHF
+1142 VRKEYTPQIPVHF
-1156 LIMRGRLETSTPS
+1156 LIMRGRLETSTPT

-1210 DEVEVTLHLADDTGH
+1210 DEVEVTLHLADDTGQ
-1225 PIAGNATFWMI
+1225 PISGDATFWMI
-1236 DQAVLSLAPEQ
+1236 DQAVLSLATEQ
-1247 PLDPLHNFI
+1247 PLDPLPNFI
-1256 VKRQSTMA
+1256 VRRPSTMA

-1309 PDVKV
+1309 PDVKI
-1314 GPDGTAK
+1314 GADGTAK

-1351 EMLIRQEIVAQPAL
+1351 EMLIRQEIVAQPSL
-1365 PRFLRFGDQFEAGVN
+1365 PRFLRYGDQFEAGVI
-1380 ARVVEGGG
+1380 ARIVEGAGG
-1388 GGGIATIASDGLTL
+1388 AGAASIVSDGLTL
-1402 EGGKDLSF
+1402 AGSKDFSF
-1410 VWEQNKPAHIGV
+1410 NWEQNKPAHIGV
-1422 LASVPEPK
+1422 LATVPEPK
-1430 PGKED
+1430 PGKDD
-1435 VRLRFGVERQADHA
+1435 VRLRFGVERVADHA
-1449 RDNVE
+1449 RDAVE
-1454 ITLPVKPDRIPTRDY
+1454 ITLPLKSDRVPIKHY

-1474 PAGGSKTLS
+1474 PAGGSKTLAA
-1483 VPQEDV
+1483 PQDNI
-1489 RPGSFQRVMTL
+1489 RAGSFQRAITL
-1500 TSDPAL
+1500 ASDPAL
-1506 AKLVA
+1506 VKLVA
-1511 GLNVLLES
+1511 GLNTLVEA

-1526 RISLASSSV
+1526 RISLASSGV
-1535 VFKSFAPILAAA
+1535 AFKSFAPILAAA
-1547 KLDKRVDDDV
+1547 NLDKRVDGDV
-1557 HNTVLAIGQAVDAD
+1557 HNTVLAISQAIDAD
-1571 GLVGFWPHSRGNVS
+1571 GLVGFWPHSKGNVS
-1585 LTAWAYSFLVA
+1585 LTAWAYSFLIA
-1596 ADKAGEPTDKA
+1596 AEKAGEPVDKA

-1620 RSDYPHLITG
+1620 RSDYPHLLTG

-1675 AAGAPDADQRLV
+1675 AAAAPDADPRLV
-1687 GGLADTMWS
+1687 GGLADAMWS
-1696 RVRILSRNGQLV
+1696 RVRILSRDGQLV
-1708 YDGQAQDDG
+1708 YNGQAQDGG
-1717 NPIILPSEARS
+1717 NPIILPSETRS
-1728 LAETVRAAALTS
+1728 LAEMVRAAALTS
-1740 EADPRYPALKNAL
+1740 ETDPRYPALKTAL

-1771 IRALATAW
+1771 IRALAAAW

-1788 TLTQNAV
+1788 TLAQNGNTQTL
-1795 VQARTLDA
+1795 TLDA
-1803 NTPVLRQVTLDPGSV
+1803 NTPVLRQVTLDSGNITISNAGS
-1818 TINNMGTTSA
+1818 TSA
-1828 LALVETSYLSAEAGY
+1828 LALVETNYLSADPGY

-1853 LTRTLYRVAAGDVP
+1853 LTRTLYRVHAGDAP
-1867 PEKLTPDAKGTI
+1867 LEKLAPDGTGAI
-1879 TLKVGDVLEER
+1879 QLKVGDILEER

-1901 VALTMPLAAGLDP
+1901 VALTLPLAAGLDP

-1924 EAAPAVASTLP
+1924 EATPSMTSTLP

-1945 VFSASDRLP
+1945 VFAASDRLA
-1954 KGNYTFAYRM
+1954 KGNYTFAYRS

-1970 SYTQPQAFAETMYQ
+1970 SYTQPQASAETMYQ
-1984 KGVRGTSA
+1984 KGVQGMSA
-1992 ALQIV
+1992 AVQIV
-1997 VVAK
+1997 VAK

>member
-1 MKKIVFLIALALAS
+1 MKKIAFLIALALAS
-15 SALVS
+15 STLIS
-20 SGYAQQGTP
+20 SGHAQQGAP
-29 SPTLDALQRADGV
+29 SPALDVLQRADGV
-42 KIVPEKFLRAYDPVT
+42 KIVPERFLRAYDPVT
-57 IFFTTDTGPA
+57 IFFATDTGPA
-67 TGGPEDSPERLVM
+67 TGGAEDSPERFVT
-80 MEPAVAGSWQW
+80 MEPAVSGAWQW

-110 IKIGML
+110 VKVKML
-116 GHDKEAGGETELIP
+116 DHDKGAGGETELIP
-130 LLPVPVSTLPAS
+130 LLPVPVSTAPAAT
-142 GDDPVNELDQ
+142 DDPVSELDQ

-157 AEPVDIAAL
+157 AEPVDVAAL
-166 ARLLSIELRPAPG
+166 SRLLSIELRPAPG

-184 GLMLGAQDFDIQPL
+184 GLMLGAQDFDIQQL
-198 ERNSRSDQ
+198 ERNSRGDQ

-211 KLHTSVPDG
+211 KLHQSVPDG
-220 RVVLVRLK
+220 RVAILRLK
-228 LADTPDFSDQI
+228 LADTPDFSDQT
-239 FELRARTAVPFTMT
+239 FELRVRTAVPFTMT
-253 NSDCGRGFDAAT
+253 SSDCGRGFDAT
-265 TDGIMRCTSNAT
+265 TSDGIMRCTSNAT
-277 AGDSSGP
+277 VSDYSAA
-284 VDDNGNPVDNADAG
+284 VDDDGNAADNADA
-298 APPAPSGQNRGLT
+298 APATRQGRGMI
-311 FRFSSNPVAGDQL
+311 FRFSSNPVVGEQF

-338 LTAEASN
+338 LTAEASD
-345 GHLYIHGRF
+345 GRLYVNGRF

-359 YTLNVATG
+359 YTLDVAAG
-367 ALKDDRG
+367 ALTDDRG
-374 RPLATGFS
+374 RPLADGFGQ
-382 EKFAFSPE
+382 KFAFAPE
-390 QSSLVWDASQGVV
+390 QSSLIWDASQGVV

-428 DPLSRDFWPFPQAG
+428 DPLSRDFWPFPQSG
-442 LDTKDDDAPPLP
+442 LDTDDDEAPPLP
-454 GKEPQKWAPSDDI
+454 GKEPQKWADNDEI
-467 SADAIGARV
+467 SADAIQARV

-502 LDLKPFFA
+502 LDLKSLFA
-510 KIVGAYQPG
+510 RIAGADQPG
-519 TYLVGLRAVDNQT
+519 SYLVGLRAVDSQT

-547 VEEQDRVRFAV
+547 VEEPDRVRFAV
-558 TSLGTGSPIGG
+558 TSLASGKPMDG
-569 AQIQLDGLR
+569 AQIRLDGLR
-578 DGKYVTLAAGTTDA
+578 DGKFVTLAAGTTDA

-598 ELKQRAEAKI
+598 ELQKRADAKI

-619 LVIDPDHAPAQYA
+619 LVVDPDHAPAQYA
-632 QGNWTKPAASWLDWT
+632 EDNWTKPSAAWLDWT
-647 TNPDEDRAEQAR
+647 TNPAESRTEQSR

-693 PKQGGQIVI
+693 PAQGGQIVI
-702 TGPDKQEWRVPVKL
+702 TGPDQQEWRVPVRL
-716 DAYGSFYHKFD
+716 DAFGGFYHKFD
-727 AETPATGDYKV
+727 SETPATGDYEV
-738 RFEPGDPAKAADQTE
+738 HFEPGDTAQATDQ
-753 PQQKSG
+753 
-759 NDDENVDSQ
+759 
-768 TKDNNADDGEADDA
+768 
-782 QSDTTQPA
+782 TQPA
-790 DADGNATTSDDASD
+790 QTSGEDENADGPSDGNTDEAQPGDSQAD
-804 TADNTVQCGSIS
+804 TAETAESDGSQSSAADNRVQCGSIS

-843 NVDLIAR
+843 NVDLVAR

-873 TPPGHDGFLF
+873 TPPGHEGFLF

-889 SGGDE
+889 SGGNE

-911 ASRITFDTT
+911 ASRISFDTT
-920 IEPTAQPRRYMIEA
+920 IEPTAQPRRYMVEA
-934 TVTGDD
+934 TVTGGD
-940 DLQVRSITNV
+940 DLQVRSITTV
-950 CAVPPFV
+950 YAVPPFV
-957 LGLKVPRYVPKPGA
+957 LGLKVPRYVPTPGA
-971 IEPQILAVDGNGDP
+971 IEPEILAVDGNGDP

-1018 QEMDDTVLER
+1018 QVMDETVLER
-1028 KITSTKD
+1028 KITSTSD

-1042 ATDAGVYIIQLE
+1042 AKDAGVYVIQLE
-1054 ATDKIGRRQ
+1054 ASDRIGRRQ

-1073 TTPVTWSQAPART
+1073 TTPVTWAQPPART

-1116 AVIEEPEGK
+1116 AVVEEPEGT

-1142 TVRKEYMPEVPVHF
+1142 PVRKEYTPEIPVHF
-1156 LIMRGRLETSTPS
+1156 LIMRGRLETSIPS

-1189 VKPVKNTVTVT
+1189 VKPVKNIVAVAL
-1200 MDYPKKARPG
+1200 DYPKKARPG
-1210 DEVEVTLHLADDTGH
+1210 DEVEVTLHLADDTGQ
-1225 PIAGNATFWMI
+1225 PIAGEATFWMI
-1236 DQAVLSLAPEQ
+1236 DQAVLSLATEQ
-1247 PLDPLHNFI
+1247 PLDPLPNFI

-1282 GGDEREDWGTDNNI
+1282 GGDEREEWGTDNNI

-1314 GPDGTAK
+1314 GPDGIAK

-1365 PRFLRFGDQFEAGVN
+1365 PRFLRYGDQFEAGII

-1388 GGGIATIASDGLTL
+1388 GAGVASIGSDGLTL
-1402 EGGKDLSF
+1402 GGSKDLSF
-1410 VWEQNKPAHIGV
+1410 AWEENKPAHIGI
-1422 LASVPEPK
+1422 LAEVPEPK
-1430 PGKED
+1430 PGKDD
-1435 VRLRFGVERQADHA
+1435 VWLRFGVERLADHA
-1449 RDNVE
+1449 SDAVE
-1454 ITLPVKPDRIPTRDY
+1454 ITLPLKPDRIPTKHY
-1469 EIVEI
+1469 QIVEI
-1474 PAGGSKTLS
+1474 PAGGSKTL
-1483 VPQEDV
+1483 PATEGDV
-1489 RPGSFQRVMTL
+1489 RPGSFQRAMTL
-1500 TSDPAL
+1500 TSDPTL
-1506 AKLVA
+1506 VKLVA
-1511 GLNVLLES
+1511 GLNTLVES

-1526 RISLASSSV
+1526 RISLASSGV
-1535 VFKSFAPILAAA
+1535 AFKSFAPILAAA
-1547 KLDKRVDDDV
+1547 KLEKRIDGDV

-1571 GLVGFWPHSRGNVS
+1571 GLVGFWPHSKGNVS

-1620 RSDYPHLITG
+1620 RSDYPHLLSG
-1630 DEIRERVEALTALA
+1630 DEVRERVEALTALA
-1644 EGGKLDPAYT
+1644 EGGGLDPAYM

-1708 YDGQAQDDG
+1708 YDGQAEDG
-1717 NPIILPSEARS
+1717 GSPIILPSEARS
-1728 LAETVRAAALTS
+1728 LAEMVRAAALTS
-1740 EADPRYPALKNAL
+1740 ETDPRYPALTNAL
-1753 LQLGEG
+1753 LQLGDS

-1771 IRALATAW
+1771 IRALAAAW

-1788 TLTQNAV
+1788 TLTQSGN
-1795 VQARTLDA
+1795 VQNLALDA
-1803 NTPVLRQVTLDPGSV
+1803 NDPVLRQVTLDPSAV
-1818 TINNMGTTSA
+1818 TIQNTGTAPA

-1843 KAQAQSQGFA
+1843 SAQAESRGFA
-1853 LTRTLYRVAAGDVP
+1853 LTRTLYRVPAGNAP
-1867 PEKLTPDAKGTI
+1867 LEKLIPDAKGAI
-1879 TLKVGDVLEER
+1879 QLKVGDVSEER

-1901 VALTMPLAAGLDP
+1901 VALTLPLAAGLDP

-1924 EAAPAVASTLP
+1924 EATPAIAPSLP
-1935 SDWVSYGDDQ
+1935 TDWVSYGDDQ
-1945 VFSASDRLP
+1945 VFCASERLP
-1954 KGNYTFAYRM
+1954 KGNYTFGYRT

-1984 KGVRGTSA
+1984 KGVQGTSA
-1992 ALQIV
+1992 AVQIV
-1997 VVAK
+1997 VAK

>member
-1 MKKIVFLIALALAS
+1 MKLMKKIAFLIALSVAS
-15 SALVS
+15 SALIATAH
-20 SGYAQQGTP
+20 AQQP
-29 SPTLDALQRADGV
+29 AASLSLDVLQRADGV
-42 KIVPEKFLRAYDPVT
+42 KIVPERFLRAYDPVT
-57 IFFTTDTGPA
+57 IFFPTDTGPVA
-67 TGGPEDSPERLVM
+67 GGPEDAPERFVT
-80 MEPAVAGSWQW
+80 MEPQVAGAWQW

-99 RPADKWQPLAR
+99 RPADKWKPLDR
-110 IKIGML
+110 VKVKM
-116 GHDKEAGGETELIP
+116 AGAGDTAGSQAELIP
-130 LLPVPVSTLPAS
+130 LLPLPVSTVPAA
-142 GDDPVNELDQ
+142 DADPVNDLDQ

-157 AEPVDIAAL
+157 TEPVDVAAL
-166 ARLLSIELRPAPG
+166 KRLLSIELRPSPG

-184 GLMLGAQDFDIQPL
+184 GLTLGAQDFDIQPL
-198 ERNSRSDQ
+198 ERSARSDQ

-211 KLHTSVPDG
+211 KLRTAVPDG
-220 RVVLVRLK
+220 RVALVRLK
-228 LADTPDFSDQI
+228 LADTPDFADQI
-239 FELRARTAVPFTMT
+239 FELRVRTAVPFTLT
-253 NSDCGRGFDAAT
+253 SSDCGRGFDT
-265 TDGIMRCTSNAT
+265 NTIDGIMRCTSGA
-277 AGDSSGP
+277 AGGAA
-284 VDDNGNPVDNADAG
+284 VDDNGNPSDDASG
-298 APPAPSGQNRGLT
+298 VNTSRPSQARGLIV
-311 FRFSSNPVAGDQL
+311 RFSSNPATDAQF
-324 SVRDALRISPPVDD
+324 SARDALRITPPVDD
-338 LTAEASN
+338 LTAQASN
-345 GHLYIHGRF
+345 GRLYVHGRF

-359 YTLNVATG
+359 YALNVAPG

-374 RPLATGFS
+374 RPLAAAFS
-382 EKFAFSPE
+382 RKFAFSPE
-390 QSSLVWDASQGVV
+390 PASLAWDASQGIV

-416 GYDRADVRIHAI
+416 GYDRADIRIHAI

-454 GKEPQKWAPSDDI
+454 GKEPQKWANVDDI
-467 SADAIGARV
+467 SADAVAARV

-483 ISQFVDLP
+483 ISQLVDLP

-502 LDLKPFFA
+502 LDLKPLLA
-510 KIVGAYQPG
+510 KILGIDQPG
-519 TYLVGLRAVDNQT
+519 TYLVGLRAVDDQA
-532 RHWLRVQVTDLTLSA
+532 RHWLRIQVTDLTLSV
-547 VEEQDRVRFAV
+547 VEEPDRVRFAV
-558 TSLGTGSPIGG
+558 TSLAGG
-569 AQIQLDGLR
+569 KPVDAAQIRLDGLR
-578 DGKYVTLAAGTTDA
+578 DGKFVTLATGVTDA

-598 ELKQRAEAKI
+598 DLNNRTEARI

-632 QGNWTKPAASWLDWT
+632 QNNWTKPSTSWLDWT
-647 TNPDEDRAEQAR
+647 TNPDEDRDEQAR

-688 GHLTL
+688 GHLSL
-693 PKQGGQIVI
+693 AKAAGQLVI
-702 TGPDKQEWRVPVKL
+702 TGPDKQEWRIPVKL
-716 DAYGSFYHKFD
+716 DEFGAFYHKFD
-727 AETPATGDYKV
+727 ATTPATGDYEV
-738 RFEPGDPAKAADQTE
+738 HFEPNDPTKSENDDQ
-753 PQQKSG
+753 PVQKS
-759 NDDENVDSQ
+759 
-768 TKDNNADDGEADDA
+768 DDGDGNGDNSANGNNSDDAGAQENQADDA
-782 QSDTTQPA
+782 QA
-790 DADGNATTSDDASD
+790 ATTDNSNAAADSADASD
-804 TADNTVQCGSIS
+804 KTLQCGSVS

-829 VLNNPQTVPLDSSF
+829 VLNNPQTVPLDASF

-889 SGGDE
+889 SGSDE
-894 FKSSPALERDG
+894 FKSSPALEQDG
-905 STDAGG
+905 ATDAGG
-911 ASRITFDTT
+911 ASRISFDTT

-950 CAVPPFV
+950 YAVPPFV
-957 LGLKVPRYVPKPGA
+957 LGLKVPRYVPAPGT
-971 IEPQILAVDGNGDP
+971 IEPQILAVDGNGAP
-985 VAGLEMTARLIHRNW
+985 VEGLEMTARLIHRNW

-1018 QEMDDTVLER
+1018 QQMDETVLER

-1042 ATDAGVYIIQLE
+1042 AKEAGVYIVQVE
-1054 ATDKIGRRQ
+1054 ASDRVGRRQ

-1073 TTPVTWSQAPART
+1073 STPVTWAQPPART

-1105 IQSPFQTARAL
+1105 IQSPFQSARAL
-1116 AVIEEPEGK
+1116 AIVEEPEGK
-1125 FRYDWVDI
+1125 FHYDWIDI
-1133 ADGYGHYAV
+1133 TDGYGHYALP
-1142 TVRKEYMPEVPVHF
+1142 VRKEQMPEVPVHF
-1156 LIMRGRLETSTPS
+1156 LIMRGRLDSSTPAPS
-1169 PNAPFDQGKPVTIA
+1169 APFDQGKPVTIA

-1210 DEVEVTLHLADDTGH
+1210 DEVEVTLHLADDLGR
-1225 PIAGNATFWMI
+1225 PIAGDATFWMI
-1236 DQAVLSLAPEQ
+1236 DQAVLSLATEQ
-1247 PLDPLHNFI
+1247 PLDPLPNFI
-1256 VKRQSTMA
+1256 VKRRSTMA

-1309 PDVKV
+1309 PDVKI

-1351 EMLIRQEIVAQPAL
+1351 EMLIRQEIVAQAAL
-1365 PRFLRFGDQFEAGVN
+1365 PRFLRAGDRFEAGMI

-1388 GGGIATIASDGLTL
+1388 GQGAATIASDGLSL
-1402 EGGKDLSF
+1402 ADNKDVSF
-1410 VWEQNKPAHIGV
+1410 TWEQNKPAHIGV
-1422 LASVPEPK
+1422 LATVPEQK
-1430 PGKED
+1430 PGKDD
-1435 VRLRFGVERQADHA
+1435 VRLRFGVERLADHS
-1449 RDNVE
+1449 RDAVE
-1454 ITLPVKPDRIPTRDY
+1454 ITLPVKADSIPIRHY

-1474 PAGGSKTLS
+1474 PAGGEKVLAA
-1483 VPQEDV
+1483 PQEAT
-1489 RPGSFQRVMTL
+1489 RPGSFQRAMTL
-1500 TSDPAL
+1500 ASDPAL
-1506 AKLVA
+1506 IKLVA
-1511 GLNVLLES
+1511 GLNSLVES

-1526 RISLASSSV
+1526 RMSLASSGLA
-1535 VFKSFAPILAAA
+1535 FKSFSPLLAAA
-1547 KLDKRVDDDV
+1547 KLDKRIDGDV
-1557 HNTVLAIGQAVDAD
+1557 HNTVLAISQAVDPD
-1571 GLVGFWPHSRGNVS
+1571 GLVGFWPHSKGNVS
-1585 LTAWAYSFLVA
+1585 LTAWAYSFLIA

-1607 LTDRLASVLKLSL
+1607 LTERLANVLKLSL
-1620 RSDYPHLITG
+1620 RSDYPHLLTG
-1630 DEIRERVEALTALA
+1630 NEIRERVEALTALA
-1644 EGGKLDPAYT
+1644 DGGKLDPAYA
-1654 AELARS
+1654 AEFSRS
-1660 AALMPNVSVARMTAA
+1660 AAQMPNVSVARMTAA
-1675 AAGAPDADQRLV
+1675 VAAVPNADQRLV
-1687 GGLADTMWS
+1687 GNLAEAMWS

-1708 YDGQAQDDG
+1708 YNGQSQDEG
-1717 NPIILPSEARS
+1717 NPIILPSETRS
-1728 LAETVRAAALTS
+1728 LAEMVRAAALTS
-1740 EADPRYPALKNAL
+1740 EGDPRYPALRNAL

-1759 DGWGSTNATSAA
+1759 DGWGSTNATAAA

-1788 TLTQNAV
+1788 TVTQNGNA
-1795 VQARTLDA
+1795 QTLTLDA
-1803 NTPVLRQVTLDPGSV
+1803 NAPVLRQVISDPGAV
-1818 TINNMGTTSA
+1818 TLHNNGA
-1828 LALVETSYLSAEAGY
+1828 APVLALVETSYLSAEPGY
-1843 KAQAQSQGFA
+1843 KAQARSEDFA
-1853 LTRTLYRVAAGDVP
+1853 LTRTLYRVPAGNAP
-1867 PEKLTPDAKGTI
+1867 LEKLTPDANGTI
-1879 TLKVGDVLEER
+1879 ALKVGDVLEER
-1890 VELVVS
+1890 VDLVVP

-1901 VALTMPLAAGLDP
+1901 AALTLPLAAGLDP

-1924 EAAPAVASTLP
+1924 EATPAIAPTLTP
-1935 SDWVSYGDDQ
+1935 DWTSYGDDQ
-1945 VFSASDRLP
+1945 VFCAYDTLP

-1970 SYTQPQAFAETMYQ
+1970 TYTQPQALAETMYQ
-1984 KGVRGTSA
+1984 KGVEGTSA
-1992 ALQIV
+1992 ATQIV
-1997 VVAK
+1997 VAK

>member
-1 MKKIVFLIALALAS
+1 MKKIAFLIALALAS
-15 SALVS
+15 STLIS
-20 SGYAQQGTP
+20 SGHAQQGAP
-29 SPTLDALQRADGV
+29 SPALDVLQRADGV
-42 KIVPEKFLRAYDPVT
+42 KIVPERFLRAYDPVT
-57 IFFTTDTGPA
+57 IFFATDTGPA
-67 TGGPEDSPERLVM
+67 TGGAEDSPERFVT
-80 MEPAVAGSWQW
+80 MEPAVSGAWQW

-110 IKIGML
+110 VKVKML
-116 GHDKEAGGETELIP
+116 DHDKGAGGETELIP
-130 LLPVPVSTLPAS
+130 LLPVPVSTAPAAT
-142 GDDPVNELDQ
+142 DDPVSELDQ

-157 AEPVDIAAL
+157 AEPVDVAAL
-166 ARLLSIELRPAPG
+166 SRLLSIELRPAPG

-198 ERNSRSDQ
+198 ERNSRGDQ

-211 KLHTSVPDG
+211 KLHQSVPDG
-220 RVVLVRLK
+220 RVAILRLK
-228 LADTPDFSDQI
+228 LADTPDFSDQT
-239 FELRARTAVPFTMT
+239 FELRVRTAVPFTMT
-253 NSDCGRGFDAAT
+253 SSDCGRGFDAT
-265 TDGIMRCTSNAT
+265 TSDGIMRCTSNAT
-277 AGDSSGP
+277 VSDYSAA
-284 VDDNGNPVDNADAG
+284 VDDDGNAADNADA
-298 APPAPSGQNRGLT
+298 APATRQGRGMI
-311 FRFSSNPVAGDQL
+311 FRFSSNPVVGEQF

-338 LTAEASN
+338 LTAEASD
-345 GHLYIHGRF
+345 GRLYVNGRF

-359 YTLNVATG
+359 YTLDVAAG
-367 ALKDDRG
+367 ALTDDRG
-374 RPLATGFS
+374 RPLADGFGQ
-382 EKFAFSPE
+382 KFAFAPE
-390 QSSLVWDASQGVV
+390 QSSLIWDASQGVV

-428 DPLSRDFWPFPQAG
+428 DPLSRDFWPFPQSD
-442 LDTKDDDAPPLP
+442 LDTDDDEAPPLP
-454 GKEPQKWAPSDDI
+454 GKEPQKWADNDEI
-467 SADAIGARV
+467 SADAIQARV

-502 LDLKPFFA
+502 LDLKSLFA
-510 KIVGAYQPG
+510 RIAGADQPG
-519 TYLVGLRAVDNQT
+519 SYLVGLRAVDSQT
-532 RHWLRVQVTDLTLSA
+532 RRWLRVQVTDLTLSA
-547 VEEQDRVRFAV
+547 VEEPDRVRFAV
-558 TSLGTGSPIGG
+558 TSLASGKPMDG
-569 AQIQLDGLR
+569 AQIRLDGLR
-578 DGKYVTLAAGTTDA
+578 DGKFVTLAAGTTDA

-598 ELKQRAEAKI
+598 ELQKRADAKI

-619 LVIDPDHAPAQYA
+619 LVVDPDHAPAQYA
-632 QGNWTKPAASWLDWT
+632 EDNWTKPSAAWLDWT
-647 TNPDEDRAEQAR
+647 TNPAESRTEQSR

-693 PKQGGQIVI
+693 PAQGGQIVI
-702 TGPDKQEWRVPVKL
+702 TGPDQQEWRVPVRL
-716 DAYGSFYHKFD
+716 DAFGGFYHKFD
-727 AETPATGDYKV
+727 SETPATGDYEV
-738 RFEPGDPAKAADQTE
+738 HFEPGDTAQATDQ
-753 PQQKSG
+753 
-759 NDDENVDSQ
+759 
-768 TKDNNADDGEADDA
+768 
-782 QSDTTQPA
+782 TQPA
-790 DADGNATTSDDASD
+790 QTSGEDENADGPSDGNTDEAQPGDSQAD
-804 TADNTVQCGSIS
+804 TAETAESDGSQSSAADNRVQCGSIS

-843 NVDLIAR
+843 NVDLVAR

-873 TPPGHDGFLF
+873 TPPGHEGFLF

-889 SGGDE
+889 SGGNE

-911 ASRITFDTT
+911 ASRISFDTT
-920 IEPTAQPRRYMIEA
+920 IEPTAQPRRYMVEA

-940 DLQVRSITNV
+940 DLQVRSITTV
-950 CAVPPFV
+950 YAVPPFV
-957 LGLKVPRYVPKPGA
+957 LGLKVPRYVPTPGA
-971 IEPQILAVDGNGDP
+971 IEPEILAVDGNGDP

-1018 QEMDDTVLER
+1018 QVMDETVLER
-1028 KITSTKD
+1028 KITSTSD

-1042 ATDAGVYIIQLE
+1042 AKDAGVYVIQLE
-1054 ATDKIGRRQ
+1054 ASDRIGRRQ

-1073 TTPVTWSQAPART
+1073 TTPVTWAQPPART

-1116 AVIEEPEGK
+1116 AVVEEPEGT

-1142 TVRKEYMPEVPVHF
+1142 PVRKEYTPEIPVHF
-1156 LIMRGRLETSTPS
+1156 LIMRGRLETSIPS

-1189 VKPVKNTVTVT
+1189 VKPVKNIVAVAL
-1200 MDYPKKARPG
+1200 DYPKKARPG
-1210 DEVEVTLHLADDTGH
+1210 DEVEVTLHLADDTGQ
-1225 PIAGNATFWMI
+1225 PIAGEATFWMI
-1236 DQAVLSLAPEQ
+1236 DQAVLSLATEQ
-1247 PLDPLHNFI
+1247 PLDPLPNFI

-1282 GGDEREDWGTDNNI
+1282 GGDEREEWGTDNNI

-1314 GPDGTAK
+1314 GADGIAK

-1365 PRFLRFGDQFEAGVN
+1365 PRFLRFGDQFEAGII
-1380 ARVVEGGG
+1380 ARVVEGGAG
-1388 GGGIATIASDGLTL
+1388 AGAASIASDGLTL
-1402 EGGKDLSF
+1402 EGSKDLSF
-1410 VWEQNKPAHIGV
+1410 AWEENQPAHIGI
-1422 LASVPEPK
+1422 LAQVPEPK
-1430 PGKED
+1430 PGKDD
-1435 VRLRFGVERQADHA
+1435 VRLRFGVERLADHA
-1449 RDNVE
+1449 SDAVE
-1454 ITLPVKPDRIPTRDY
+1454 ITLPLKPDRIPTKHY
-1469 EIVEI
+1469 QIVEI
-1474 PAGGSKTLS
+1474 PAGGSKTL
-1483 VPQEDV
+1483 PATEGDV
-1489 RPGSFQRVMTL
+1489 RPGSFQRAMTL
-1500 TSDPAL
+1500 TSDPTL
-1506 AKLVA
+1506 VKLVA
-1511 GLNVLLES
+1511 GLNTLVES

-1526 RISLASSSV
+1526 RISLASSGV
-1535 VFKSFAPILAAA
+1535 AFKSFAPILAAA
-1547 KLDKRVDDDV
+1547 KLEKRIDGDV

-1571 GLVGFWPHSRGNVS
+1571 GLVGFWPHSKGNVS

-1596 ADKAGEPTDKA
+1596 AGKAGEPTDKA

-1620 RSDYPHLITG
+1620 RSDYPHLLSG
-1630 DEIRERVEALTALA
+1630 DEVRERVEALTALA
-1644 EGGKLDPAYT
+1644 EGGGLDPAYM

-1708 YDGQAQDDG
+1708 YDGQAEDG
-1717 NPIILPSEARS
+1717 GSPIILPSEARS
-1728 LAETVRAAALTS
+1728 LAEMVRAAALTS
-1740 EADPRYPALKNAL
+1740 ETDPRYPALTNAL
-1753 LQLGEG
+1753 LQLGDS

-1771 IRALATAW
+1771 IRALAVAW

-1788 TLTQNAV
+1788 TLTQSGN
-1795 VQARTLDA
+1795 VQNLAFDA
-1803 NTPVLRQVTLDPGSV
+1803 NDPVLRQVTLDPSAV
-1818 TINNMGTTSA
+1818 TIQNTGTAPA

-1843 KAQAQSQGFA
+1843 SAQAESRGFA
-1853 LTRTLYRVAAGDVP
+1853 LTRTLYRVPAGNAP
-1867 PEKLTPDAKGTI
+1867 LEKLIPDAKGAI
-1879 TLKVGDVLEER
+1879 QLKVGDVSEER

-1901 VALTMPLAAGLDP
+1901 VALTLPLAAGLDP

-1924 EAAPAVASTLP
+1924 EATPAIAPSLP
-1935 SDWVSYGDDQ
+1935 TDWVSYGDDQ
-1945 VFSASDRLP
+1945 VFCASERLP
-1954 KGNYTFAYRM
+1954 KGNYTFAYRT

-1984 KGVRGTSA
+1984 KGVQGTSA
-1992 ALQIV
+1992 AVQIV
-1997 VVAK
+1997 VAK

>member
-1 MKKIVFLIALALAS
+1 MKKIAFLIALALAS
-15 SALVS
+15 STLIS
-20 SGYAQQGTP
+20 SGHAQQGAS
-29 SPTLDALQRADGV
+29 SPTLDVLQRADGV
-42 KIVPEKFLRAYDPVT
+42 KIVPERFLRAYDPVT
-57 IFFTTDTGPA
+57 IFFATDTGPA
-67 TGGPEDSPERLVM
+67 TGGPEDSPQRFVT
-80 MEPAVAGSWQW
+80 MEPAAPGAWQW

-110 IKIGML
+110 VKVKML
-116 GHDKEAGGETELIP
+116 DHDKDAGSETELIP
-130 LLPVPVSTLPAS
+130 LLPVPVSTVPAAA
-142 GDDPVNELDQ
+142 DDPVNELDQ

-157 AEPVDIAAL
+157 AEPVDVAAL
-166 ARLLSIELRPAPG
+166 SRLLSIELRPAPG

-198 ERNSRSDQ
+198 ERNSRGDQ

-211 KLHTSVPDG
+211 KLHQSVPDG
-220 RVVLVRLK
+220 RGAILRLK
-228 LADTPDFSDQI
+228 LADTPDFSDQT
-239 FELRARTAVPFTMT
+239 FELRVRTAVPFTMT
-253 NSDCGRGFDAAT
+253 SSDCGRGFDAT
-265 TDGIMRCTSNAT
+265 TSDGIMRCTSNAT
-277 AGDSSGP
+277 VSDDSAA
-284 VDDNGNPVDNADAG
+284 VDDDGSAVDNVDA
-298 APPAPSGQNRGLT
+298 APARQGRGLI
-311 FRFSSNPVAGDQL
+311 FRFSSNPVAGEQFSL
-324 SVRDALRISPPVDD
+324 RDALRISPPVDD
-338 LTAEASN
+338 LTAEASD
-345 GHLYIHGRF
+345 GRLYINGRF

-359 YTLNVATG
+359 YTLDVAAG
-367 ALKDDRG
+367 ALTDDRG
-374 RPLATGFS
+374 RPLADGFGQ
-382 EKFAFSPE
+382 KFAFAPE
-390 QSSLVWDASQGVV
+390 QSSLIWDASQGVV

-428 DPLSRDFWPFPQAG
+428 DPLSRDFWPFPQSG
-442 LDTKDDDAPPLP
+442 LDTDDDEAPPLP
-454 GKEPQKWAPSDDI
+454 GKEPQKWADSDEI
-467 SADAIGARV
+467 SADAIQARV

-502 LDLKPFFA
+502 LDLKSLFA
-510 KIVGAYQPG
+510 RIAGADQPG
-519 TYLVGLRAVDNQT
+519 TYLVGLRTVDNQT

-547 VEEQDRVRFAV
+547 LEEPDRVRFAV
-558 TSLGTGSPIGG
+558 TSLASGKPMDG
-569 AQIQLDGLR
+569 AQIHLDGLR
-578 DGKYVTLAAGTTDA
+578 DGKFVTLATGTTDA

-598 ELKQRAEAKI
+598 ELQKRADAKI

-619 LVIDPDHAPAQYA
+619 LVVDPDHAPAQYA
-632 QGNWTKPAASWLDWT
+632 EDNWTKPSAAWLDWT
-647 TNPDEDRAEQAR
+647 TNPAESRTEQSR

-693 PKQGGQIVI
+693 PAQGGQIVI
-702 TGPDKQEWRVPVKL
+702 TGPDQQEWRVPVRL
-716 DAYGSFYHKFD
+716 DASGGFYHKFD
-727 AETPATGDYKV
+727 AETPATGDYEV
-738 RFEPGDPAKAADQTE
+738 HFEPGDTAEATDQPQPAQT
-753 PQQKSG
+753 SA
-759 NDDENVDSQ
+759 DDENADGPSDGNTDEAQPGDSQ
-768 TKDNNADDGEADDA
+768 ADTAETAESDGSE
-782 QSDTTQPA
+782 SSPA
-790 DADGNATTSDDASD
+790 DNR
-804 TADNTVQCGSIS
+804 VQCGSIS

-873 TPPGHDGFLF
+873 TPPGHEGFLF

-889 SGGDE
+889 SGGNE

-911 ASRITFDTT
+911 ASRISFDTT
-920 IEPTAQPRRYMIEA
+920 IEPTAQPRRYMVEA

-940 DLQVRSITNV
+940 DLQVRSITTVN
-950 CAVPPFV
+950 AVPPFV
-957 LGLKVPRYVPKPGA
+957 LGLKVPRYVPTPGA
-971 IEPQILAVDGNGDP
+971 IEPEILAVDGNGDP

-1018 QEMDDTVLER
+1018 QVMDETVLER
-1028 KITSTKD
+1028 KITSTSD

-1042 ATDAGVYIIQLE
+1042 AKDAGVYVVQLE
-1054 ATDKIGRRQ
+1054 ASDRIGRRQ

-1073 TTPVTWSQAPART
+1073 TTPVTWAQPPART

-1116 AVIEEPEGK
+1116 AVVEEPEGN
-1125 FRYDWVDI
+1125 FRYDWVEI
-1133 ADGYGHYAV
+1133 TDGYGHYAV
-1142 TVRKEYMPEVPVHF
+1142 PVRKEYTPDIPVHF
-1156 LIMRGRLETSTPS
+1156 LIMRGRLETSIPS

-1189 VKPVKNTVTVT
+1189 VKPVKNTVAVT
-1200 MDYPKKARPG
+1200 LDYPKKARPG
-1210 DEVEVTLHLADDTGH
+1210 DEVEVTLHLADDTGQ
-1225 PIAGNATFWMI
+1225 PIAGEATFWMI
-1236 DQAVLSLAPEQ
+1236 DQAVLSLATEQ
-1247 PLDPLHNFI
+1247 PLDPLPNFI
-1256 VKRQSTMA
+1256 VKRKSTMA

-1282 GGDEREDWGTDNNI
+1282 GGDEREEWGTDNNI

-1314 GPDGTAK
+1314 GPDGIAK

-1365 PRFLRFGDQFEAGVN
+1365 PRFLRYGDQFEAGII

-1388 GGGIATIASDGLTL
+1388 GAGAASIASDGLTL
-1402 EGGKDLSF
+1402 QGNKDLSF
-1410 VWEQNKPAHIGV
+1410 AWEENKPAHIGI
-1422 LASVPEPK
+1422 LAEVPEPK

-1435 VRLRFGVERQADHA
+1435 VRLRFGVERLADHA
-1449 RDNVE
+1449 SDAVE
-1454 ITLPVKPDRIPTRDY
+1454 ITLPLKPDHIPTKHY

-1474 PAGGSKTLS
+1474 PAGSSKTL
-1483 VPQEDV
+1483 PATEEDV
-1489 RPGSFQRVMTL
+1489 RPGSFQRAMTL

-1506 AKLVA
+1506 VKLVA
-1511 GLNVLLES
+1511 GLNTLVES

-1526 RISLASSSV
+1526 RISLASSGV
-1535 VFKSFAPILAAA
+1535 AFKSFAPILAAA
-1547 KLDKRVDDDV
+1547 KLEKRIDGDV

-1571 GLVGFWPHSRGNVS
+1571 GLVGFWPHSKGNVS

-1620 RSDYPHLITG
+1620 RSDYPHLISG
-1630 DEIRERVEALTALA
+1630 DEVRERVEALTALA
-1644 EGGKLDPAYT
+1644 EGGGLDPAYM

-1675 AAGAPDADQRLV
+1675 AAAAPDADPRLV

-1708 YDGQAQDDG
+1708 YDGQAEDG
-1717 NPIILPSEARS
+1717 GSPIILPSETRS
-1728 LAETVRAAALTS
+1728 LAEMVRAAALTS
-1740 EADPRYPALKNAL
+1740 ETDPRYPALKNAL

-1771 IRALATAW
+1771 IRALAAAW

-1788 TLTQNAV
+1788 TLAQSGNVQNL
-1795 VQARTLDA
+1795 TLDA
-1803 NTPVLRQVTLDPGSV
+1803 NAPVLRQVTLDPSAV
-1818 TINNMGTTSA
+1818 TIQNTGTTPA

-1843 KAQAQSQGFA
+1843 TAQAESQGFA
-1853 LTRTLYRVAAGDVP
+1853 LTRTLYRVPAGNAP
-1867 PEKLTPDAKGTI
+1867 LEKLIPDAKGAI
-1879 TLKVGDVLEER
+1879 QLKVGDVLEER

-1901 VALTMPLAAGLDP
+1901 VALTLPLAAGLDP

-1924 EAAPAVASTLP
+1924 EATPAIAPSLP
-1935 SDWVSYGDDQ
+1935 TDWVSYADDQ
-1945 VFSASDRLP
+1945 VFCASDRLP
-1954 KGNYTFAYRM
+1954 KGNYTFAYRT

-1984 KGVRGTSA
+1984 KGVRGMSA
-1992 ALQIV
+1992 AVQIV
-1997 VVAK
+1997 VAK

>member
-15 SALVS
+15 STLIS
-20 SGYAQQGTP
+20 NGQAQQSAP
-29 SPTLDALQRADGV
+29 APALDVLQRADGV
-42 KIVPEKFLRAYDPVT
+42 KIVPERFLRAYDPVT
-57 IFFTTDTGPA
+57 IFFSNDTGPA
-67 TGGPEDSPERLVM
+67 AGGPEDAPERFVTI
-80 MEPAVAGSWQW
+80 EPVAAGAWQW

-110 IKIGML
+110 VKVKML
-116 GHDKEAGGETELIP
+116 GYDKAAGGETELIP
-130 LLPVPVSTLPAS
+130 LLPVPVSTAPAAA
-142 GDDPVNELDQ
+142 DDPVTELDQ

-157 AEPVDIAAL
+157 AEPVDVAAL
-166 ARLLSIELRPAPG
+166 SRLLSIELRPAPG

-198 ERNSRSDQ
+198 ERSGRGDQ
-206 QSYVV
+206 QSYAV
-211 KLHTSVPDG
+211 KLHASVPDG
-220 RVVLVRLK
+220 RVAILRLK
-228 LADTPDFSDQI
+228 LADTADFSDQT
-239 FELRARTAVPFTMT
+239 FELRVRTAVPFTMT
-253 NSDCGRGFDAAT
+253 KSDCGRGFDAT
-265 TDGIMRCTSNAT
+265 TSDGIMRCTSNAT
-277 AGDSSGP
+277 VSDDSAEGD
-284 VDDNGNPVDNADAG
+284 DNADRSSQG
-298 APPAPSGQNRGLT
+298 RGLI
-311 FRFSSNPVAGDQL
+311 FRFSSNPAAGEQL

-338 LTAEASN
+338 LRAEAGS
-345 GHLYIHGRF
+345 GRLYINGRF

-359 YTLNVATG
+359 YTLDVAAG
-367 ALKDDRG
+367 ALTDERG
-374 RPLATGFS
+374 RPLAEGFS
-382 EKFAFSPE
+382 RKFAFAPE

-428 DPLSRDFWPFPQAG
+428 DPLSRDFWPFPQSG
-442 LDTKDDDAPPLP
+442 LDTDDDEAPPLP
-454 GKEPQKWAPSDDI
+454 GKEPQKWADSDEI
-467 SADAIGARV
+467 SADAIQARI

-491 IHKGG
+491 IKKGG

-502 LDLKPFFA
+502 LDLKSFFA
-510 KIVGAYQPG
+510 RIAGADQPG

-547 VEEQDRVRFAV
+547 VEEPGRVRFAV
-558 TSLGTGSPIGG
+558 TSLAGGNPIAG
-569 AQIQLDGLR
+569 AQIRLDGLR
-578 DGKYVTLAAGTTDA
+578 DGNFVTLATGTTDA
-592 QGFFSW
+592 EGFFSW
-598 ELKQRAEAKI
+598 ELQQRTDAKI

-619 LVIDPDHAPAQYA
+619 LVVDPDHAPAQYA
-632 QGNWTKPAASWLDWT
+632 GDNWTKPSASWLEWT
-647 TNPDEDRAEQAR
+647 TNPEDNRTEQSR
-659 TLCHVFTERPIYRPE
+659 TLCHIFTERPIYRPE
-674 EPVHIKGYVRSYLG
+674 EPVHIKGFVRSYLG

-693 PKQGGQIVI
+693 PTQGGQIVI
-702 TGPDKQEWRVPVKL
+702 TGPDQQEWRVPVRL
-716 DAYGSFYHKFD
+716 DASGGFYHKFD
-727 AETPATGDYKV
+727 AETPATGDYEV
-738 RFEPGDPAKAADQTE
+738 HFEPGDAAAAADQT
-753 PQQKSG
+753 
-759 NDDENVDSQ
+759 
-768 TKDNNADDGEADDA
+768 
-782 QSDTTQPA
+782 QPA
-790 DADGNATTSDDASD
+790 QTSHDDGNADGQPSDGSSDDA
-804 TADNTVQCGSIS
+804 TADDSQAETSGSADDDSAADKTVQCGSIS

-873 TPPGHDGFLF
+873 TPSGHEGFLF

-889 SGGDE
+889 SGGGE

-911 ASRITFDTT
+911 AARISFDTT

-940 DLQVRSITNV
+940 DLQVRSITDV
-950 CAVPPFV
+950 YAVPPFV
-957 LGLKVPRYVPKPGA
+957 LGLKLPRYVPTPGA
-971 IEPQILAVDGNGDP
+971 IEPEILAVDGNGDP

-1013 AKYVT
+1013 AKYIT
-1018 QEMDDTVLER
+1018 QQMDETVLER
-1028 KITSTKD
+1028 KITSTSE
-1035 IQTLALE
+1035 IQTLAIE
-1042 ATDAGVYIIQLE
+1042 AKDAGVYVLQLE
-1054 ATDKIGRRQ
+1054 ASDRIGRRQ

-1073 TTPVTWSQAPART
+1073 TTPVTWAQPPART

-1116 AVIEEPEGK
+1116 AVVEEPEGT

-1133 ADGYGHYAV
+1133 TDGYGHYAV
-1142 TVRKEYMPEVPVHF
+1142 PIRKEYTPEIPVHF
-1156 LIMRGRLETSTPS
+1156 LIMRGRLETSIPS

-1189 VKPVKNTVTVT
+1189 VKPVKNTVSVT
-1200 MDYPKKARPG
+1200 LDYPKKARPG
-1210 DEVEVTLHLADDTGH
+1210 DEVEVTLHLADDTGQ
-1225 PIAGNATFWMI
+1225 PIAGDATFWMI
-1236 DQAVLSLAPEQ
+1236 DQAVLSLATEQ
-1247 PLDPLHNFI
+1247 PLDPLPNFI
-1256 VKRQSTMA
+1256 VKRPSTMA

-1314 GPDGTAK
+1314 GPDGIAR

-1365 PRFLRFGDQFEAGVN
+1365 PRFLRYGDQFEAGVI
-1380 ARVVEGGG
+1380 ARVVEGSGG
-1388 GGGIATIASDGLTL
+1388 AGAASIAADGLTL
-1402 EGGKDLSF
+1402 AGSKDLAF
-1410 VWEQNKPAHIGV
+1410 TWEQNKPAHIGV
-1422 LASVPEPK
+1422 LAAVPEPQ
-1430 PGKED
+1430 PGRED
-1435 VRLRFGVERQADHA
+1435 VRLRFGVERLDDHA
-1449 RDNVE
+1449 SDAVE
-1454 ITLPVKPDRIPTRDY
+1454 ITLPLKPDRMPTRHY

-1474 PAGGSKTLS
+1474 PAGGSKTL
-1483 VPQEDV
+1483 PALQENL

-1506 AKLVA
+1506 VKLVA
-1511 GLNVLLES
+1511 GLNTLVET

-1526 RISLASSSV
+1526 RISLASSGV
-1535 VFKSFAPILAAA
+1535 AFKSFAPILAAA
-1547 KLDKRVDDDV
+1547 KLEKRIDGDV

-1571 GLVGFWPHSRGNVS
+1571 GLVGFWPHSKGNVS

-1596 ADKAGEPTDKA
+1596 ADKAGEATDKA
-1607 LTDRLASVLKLSL
+1607 LADRLASALKLSL
-1620 RSDYPHLITG
+1620 RSDYPHLISG
-1630 DEIRERVEALTALA
+1630 DEVRERVEALTALA
-1644 EGGKLDPAYT
+1644 EGGALDPAYT

-1660 AALMPNVSVARMTAA
+1660 AAVMPNVSVARMTAA
-1675 AAGAPDADQRLV
+1675 AAAAPDADQRLV
-1687 GGLADTMWS
+1687 SGLADTMWS

-1708 YDGQAQDDG
+1708 YDGQAQDG
-1717 NPIILPSEARS
+1717 GSPIILPSETRS
-1728 LAETVRAAALTS
+1728 LAEMVRAAALTS
-1740 EADPRYPALKNAL
+1740 ETDPRYPALKTAL

-1759 DGWGSTNATSAA
+1759 DGWGSTNATAAA
-1771 IRALATAW
+1771 IRALAAAW

-1788 TLTQNAV
+1788 TLAQNGN
-1795 VQARTLDA
+1795 VQNLTLDA
-1803 NTPVLRQVTLDPGSV
+1803 NAPVLREVTLDPSAV
-1818 TINNMGTTSA
+1818 TIQNTGTTAA

-1843 KAQAQSQGFA
+1843 TAPAESQGFA
-1853 LTRTLYRVAAGDVP
+1853 LTRTLYRVPAGDAP
-1867 PEKLTPDAKGTI
+1867 LEKLVADAKGAI
-1879 TLKVGDVLEER
+1879 ELKVGDVLEER

-1901 VALTMPLAAGLDP
+1901 VALTLPLAAGLDP

-1924 EAAPAVASTLP
+1924 EATPAIASSLP
-1935 SDWVSYGDDQ
+1935 SNWVSYGDDQ
-1945 VFSASDRLP
+1945 VFCAADRLA
-1954 KGNYTFAYRM
+1954 KGNYTFAYRT

-1970 SYTQPQAFAETMYQ
+1970 SYTQPRALAETMYQ
-1984 KGVRGTSA
+1984 KGVQGMSA
-1992 ALQIV
+1992 AVQIV
-1997 VVAK
+1997 VAK

>member
-1 MKKIVFLIALALAS
+1 M
-15 SALVS
+15 
-20 SGYAQQGTP
+20 
-29 SPTLDALQRADGV
+29 
-42 KIVPEKFLRAYDPVT
+42 
-57 IFFTTDTGPA
+57 
-67 TGGPEDSPERLVM
+67 
-80 MEPAVAGSWQW
+80 
-91 LGPRALQF
+91 
-99 RPADKWQPLAR
+99 
-110 IKIGML
+110 
-116 GHDKEAGGETELIP
+116 
-130 LLPVPVSTLPAS
+130 
-142 GDDPVNELDQ
+142 
-152 ITLTF
+152 TF
-157 AEPVDIAAL
+157 AEPVDVAAL
-166 ARLLSIELRPAPG
+166 SRLLSIELRPAPG

-198 ERNSRSDQ
+198 ERNSRGDQ

-211 KLHTSVPDG
+211 KLHQSVPDG
-220 RVVLVRLK
+220 RVAILRLK
-228 LADTPDFSDQI
+228 LADTPDFSDQT
-239 FELRARTAVPFTMT
+239 FELRVRTAVPFTMT
-253 NSDCGRGFDAAT
+253 SSDCGRGFDAT
-265 TDGIMRCTSNAT
+265 TSDGIMRCTSNAT
-277 AGDSSGP
+277 VSDYSAA
-284 VDDNGNPVDNADAG
+284 VDDDGNAADNADA
-298 APPAPSGQNRGLT
+298 APATRQGRGMI
-311 FRFSSNPVAGDQL
+311 FRFSSNPVVGEQF

-338 LTAEASN
+338 LTAEASD
-345 GHLYIHGRF
+345 GRLYVNGRF

-359 YTLNVATG
+359 YTLDVAAG
-367 ALKDDRG
+367 ALTDDRG
-374 RPLATGFS
+374 RPLADGFGQ
-382 EKFAFSPE
+382 KFAFAPE
-390 QSSLVWDASQGVV
+390 QSSLIWDASQGVV

-428 DPLSRDFWPFPQAG
+428 DPLSRDFWPFPQSG
-442 LDTKDDDAPPLP
+442 LDTDDDEAPPLP
-454 GKEPQKWAPSDDI
+454 GKEPQKWADNDEI
-467 SADAIGARV
+467 SADAIQARV

-502 LDLKPFFA
+502 LDLKSLFA
-510 KIVGAYQPG
+510 RIAGADQPG
-519 TYLVGLRAVDNQT
+519 SYLVGLRAVDSQT

-547 VEEQDRVRFAV
+547 VEEPDRVRFAV
-558 TSLGTGSPIGG
+558 TSLASGKPMDG
-569 AQIQLDGLR
+569 AQIRLDGLR
-578 DGKYVTLAAGTTDA
+578 DGKFVTLAAGTTDA

-598 ELKQRAEAKI
+598 ELQKRADAKI

-619 LVIDPDHAPAQYA
+619 LVVDPDHAPAQYA
-632 QGNWTKPAASWLDWT
+632 EDNWTKPSAAWLDWT
-647 TNPDEDRAEQAR
+647 TNPAESRTEQSR
-659 TLCHVFTERPIYRPE
+659 TLCHVFTERPIYRPK

-693 PKQGGQIVI
+693 PAQGGQIVI
-702 TGPDKQEWRVPVKL
+702 TGPDQQEWRVPVRL
-716 DAYGSFYHKFD
+716 DAFGGFYHKFD
-727 AETPATGDYKV
+727 SETPATGDYEV
-738 RFEPGDPAKAADQTE
+738 HFEPGDTAQATDQ
-753 PQQKSG
+753 
-759 NDDENVDSQ
+759 
-768 TKDNNADDGEADDA
+768 
-782 QSDTTQPA
+782 TQPA
-790 DADGNATTSDDASD
+790 QTSGEDENADGPSDGNTDEAQPGDSQAD
-804 TADNTVQCGSIS
+804 TAETAESDGSQSSAADNRVQCGSIS

-843 NVDLIAR
+843 NVDLVAR

-873 TPPGHDGFLF
+873 TPPGHEGFLF

-889 SGGDE
+889 SGGNE

-911 ASRITFDTT
+911 ASRISFDTT
-920 IEPTAQPRRYMIEA
+920 IEPTAQPRRYMVEA

-940 DLQVRSITNV
+940 DLQVRSTTTV
-950 CAVPPFV
+950 YAVPPFV
-957 LGLKVPRYVPKPGA
+957 LGLKVPRYVPTPGA
-971 IEPQILAVDGNGDP
+971 IEPEILAVDGNGDP

-1018 QEMDDTVLER
+1018 QVMDETVLER
-1028 KITSTKD
+1028 KITSTSD

-1042 ATDAGVYIIQLE
+1042 AKDAGVYVIQLE
-1054 ATDKIGRRQ
+1054 ASDRIGRRQ

-1073 TTPVTWSQAPART
+1073 TTPVTWAQPPART

-1116 AVIEEPEGK
+1116 AVVEEPEGT
-1125 FRYDWVDI
+1125 FRYDWADI

-1142 TVRKEYMPEVPVHF
+1142 PVRKEYTPEIPVHF
-1156 LIMRGRLETSTPS
+1156 LIMRGRLETSILS

-1189 VKPVKNTVTVT
+1189 VKPVKNIVAVAL
-1200 MDYPKKARPG
+1200 DYPKKARPG
-1210 DEVEVTLHLADDTGH
+1210 DEVEVTLHLADDTGQ
-1225 PIAGNATFWMI
+1225 PIAGEATFWMI
-1236 DQAVLSLAPEQ
+1236 DQAVLSLATEQ
-1247 PLDPLHNFI
+1247 PLDPLPNFI

-1282 GGDEREDWGTDNNI
+1282 GGDEREEWGTDNNI

-1314 GPDGTAK
+1314 GADGIAK

-1365 PRFLRFGDQFEAGVN
+1365 PRFLRYGDQFEAGII

-1388 GGGIATIASDGLTL
+1388 GAGVASIGSDGLTL
-1402 EGGKDLSF
+1402 GGSKDLSF
-1410 VWEQNKPAHIGV
+1410 AWEENKPAHIGI
-1422 LASVPEPK
+1422 LAEVPEPK
-1430 PGKED
+1430 PGKDD
-1435 VRLRFGVERQADHA
+1435 VRLRFGVERLADHA
-1449 RDNVE
+1449 SDAVE
-1454 ITLPVKPDRIPTRDY
+1454 ITLPLKPDRIPTKHY
-1469 EIVEI
+1469 QIVEI
-1474 PAGGSKTLS
+1474 PAGGSKTL
-1483 VPQEDV
+1483 PATEGDV
-1489 RPGSFQRVMTL
+1489 RPGSFQRAMTL
-1500 TSDPAL
+1500 TSDPTL
-1506 AKLVA
+1506 VKLVA
-1511 GLNVLLES
+1511 GLNTLVES

-1526 RISLASSSV
+1526 RISLASSGV
-1535 VFKSFAPILAAA
+1535 AFKSFAPILAAA
-1547 KLDKRVDDDV
+1547 KLEKRIDGDV

-1571 GLVGFWPHSRGNVS
+1571 GLVGFWPHSKGNVS

-1620 RSDYPHLITG
+1620 RSDYPHLLSG
-1630 DEIRERVEALTALA
+1630 DEVRERVEALTALA
-1644 EGGKLDPAYT
+1644 EGGGLDPAYM

-1708 YDGQAQDDG
+1708 YDGQAEDG
-1717 NPIILPSEARS
+1717 GSPIILPSEARS
-1728 LAETVRAAALTS
+1728 LAEMVRAAALTS
-1740 EADPRYPALKNAL
+1740 ETDPRYPALTNAL
-1753 LQLGEG
+1753 LQLGDS

-1771 IRALATAW
+1771 IRALAAAW

-1788 TLTQNAV
+1788 TLTQSGN
-1795 VQARTLDA
+1795 VQNLALDA
-1803 NTPVLRQVTLDPGSV
+1803 NDPVRQVTLDPSAV
-1818 TINNMGTTSA
+1818 TIQNTGTAPA

-1843 KAQAQSQGFA
+1843 SAQAESRGFA
-1853 LTRTLYRVAAGDVP
+1853 LTRTLYRVPAGNAP
-1867 PEKLTPDAKGTI
+1867 LEKLIPDAKGAI
-1879 TLKVGDVLEER
+1879 QLKVGDVLEER
-1890 VELVVS
+1890 VELVAS

-1901 VALTMPLAAGLDP
+1901 VALTLPLAAGLDP

-1924 EAAPAVASTLP
+1924 EATPAIAPSLP
-1935 SDWVSYGDDQ
+1935 TDWVSYGDDQ
-1945 VFSASDRLP
+1945 VFCASERLP
-1954 KGNYTFAYRM
+1954 KGNYTFAYRT

-1984 KGVRGTSA
+1984 KGVQGTSA
-1992 ALQIV
+1992 AVQIV
-1997 VVAK
+1997 VAK